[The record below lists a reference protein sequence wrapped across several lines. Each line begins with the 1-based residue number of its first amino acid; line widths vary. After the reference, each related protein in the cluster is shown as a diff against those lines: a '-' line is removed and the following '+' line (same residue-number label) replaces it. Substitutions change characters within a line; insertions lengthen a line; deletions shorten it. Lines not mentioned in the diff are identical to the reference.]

1 MPTIITGMMAN
12 TGYFYDNRNK
22 TIIEMK
28 RFWAIACL
36 LLIAS
41 IKMAAAVISG
51 TLVSSTDQSPLAGA
65 SVKLMRNNADSTFVT
80 AVSAGNNG
88 SFKLKSVARGK
99 YIVSFS
105 FLGYETLMQNIEV
118 KSSDIN
124 MGRIP
129 MAESSILL
137 AETTVVGVKTEIV
150 VKEDTIEYNADSYR
164 TQPNAVVEDLLK
176 RLPGVE
182 VDSEGKITAN
192 GKEITKI
199 LVDGEE
205 FFSDDPKVA
214 TKNLPV
220 NIVDKLQV
228 IDRKSDLA
236 RLTGVDDGEDETVIN
251 LTVKKGM
258 KNGWFG
264 NFTGGYGTDER
275 YTGNFM
281 VNYFRDKNQF
291 TILGS
296 ANNTNEMGFTDRG
309 ASRFTRFGGNRGIS
323 STQSIGLNFAVGT
336 EEKLRIGGDLFYS
349 HSDRDSRNS
358 SNRQYLFTDST
369 SYYDAAGTS
378 RDRGHNISG
387 NFRLKW
393 EIDSF
398 STLEFRPRFA
408 ISFSD
413 SESADSSATRAGD
426 ANRSLVNRSL
436 GSKYNDGTSYEFSGR
451 LIFNHKF
458 RSHPGRSYSASLNYQ
473 FSDVKENGNTYTDNT
488 YYLVDGEDENINQIY
503 DNHQWSNNVQGRLTW
518 TEPLGNIKNARFL
531 TFSYNGQ
538 YRFNNADKYVYD
550 LVAQAT
556 GTTAANSA
564 LLSMLGDPAF
574 KQAVIKEYGSLA
586 WTNPTMLTQIVEDEL
601 QPELNEEQSNRFR
614 NNYFNQ
620 SIQVGFKQVRDNYN
634 LDVGAMVNSSMSSS
648 EDLINPDRNIA
659 TRWVWNVAPYARI
672 RLKMNQ
678 SRSLSFDY
686 RARSS
691 QPSLTQLQPVADVS
705 NPLRIVVGNPDLKPT
720 FTQRVNLRYS
730 DFNQEKQRSIMA
742 MANFQFATN
751 SIISTT
757 DYDSQTG
764 GQVTTYENV
773 NGVWNANLMGM
784 ASLPFRNKS
793 WYFSSMA
800 ALRYSNTVGYNNSQ
814 YNRSGSF
821 SVNLAPDIR
830 FNTDAIQ
837 LELRPNYNVQITHNT
852 VQSQNDR
859 TIHSYGGMFN
869 GAYYTPFGLVFNTDI
884 SYSGTKGYSDGYDS
898 NQWLWNASISYQFL
912 KNKAATI
919 TAKVYDLLHQRQN
932 ISRTINASY
941 IEDSEYNAVTRYAM
955 FTFTYRF
962 TTFGNNSS
970 ADEPPI
976 NYDGRRPGGHR
987 RGAGGPPPGG
997 MRRGMR
1003 F

>member
-1 MPTIITGMMAN
+1 
-12 TGYFYDNRNK
+12 
-22 TIIEMK
+22 MK
-28 RFWAIACL
+28 RFWLMAVWLFAVSLC
-36 LLIAS
+36 AS
-41 IKMAAAVISG
+41 AADLRG
-51 TLVSSTDQSPLAGA
+51 TLVSGTDRSPLSGA
-65 SVKLMRNNADSTFVT
+65 SVRLMRNNADSTFVA
-80 AVSAGNNG
+80 AVSAGNDG
-88 SFKLKSVARGK
+88 SFRLGGVARGK
-99 YIVSFS
+99 YIVSFT
-105 FLGYETLMQNIEV
+105 FLGYETVTRNVE
-118 KSSDIN
+118 
-124 MGRIP
+124 
-129 MAESSILL
+129 MAGKNVNLGEIAMTESSILL
-137 AETTVVGVKTEIV
+137 QETTVVGVKTEIV

-220 NIVDKLQV
+220 NMVDKLQV

-264 NFTGGYGTDER
+264 NVTGGYGTDDR
-275 YTGNFM
+275 YSGNFM

-291 TILGS
+291 SILGS

-309 ASRFTRFGGNRGIS
+309 ASRFTRFGGRNGIS
-323 STQSIGLNFAVGT
+323 TTQSIGVNFAVGS
-336 EEKLRIGGDLFYS
+336 EDKLRVGGDVFYS

-358 SNRQYLFTDST
+358 SNRQYLFPDST
-369 SYYDAAGTS
+369 SYYDEAGSS

-398 STLEFRPRFA
+398 STLEFRPRF
-408 ISFSD
+408 SVNFSD

-426 ANRSLVNRSL
+426 AARSLVNRSL
-436 GSKYNDGTSYEFSGR
+436 SNKYNDGTSYEFSGR
-451 LIFNHKF
+451 LVFNHKF

-473 FSDVKENGNTYTDNT
+473 FSDTKEDGSTYTGYN
-488 YYLVDGEDENINQIY
+488 YYLLSEDSTVNQIY
-503 DNHQWSNNVQGRLTW
+503 NNHQWSNSVQGRLTW
-518 TEPLGNIKNARFL
+518 TEPLGDVKNARFL

-550 LVAQAT
+550 LVSAT
-556 GTTAANSA
+556 SATAATNSA
-564 LLSMLGDPAF
+564 LMSMLRDPSF
-574 KQAVIKEYGSLA
+574 KRYVVEEYGSLA
-586 WTNPTMLTQIVEDEL
+586 WTNPTMLRQIVEDEL

-620 SIQVGFKQVRDNYN
+620 SLQVGFKQVRENYN

-648 EDLINPDRNIA
+648 EDLINADRNIA

-672 RLKMNQ
+672 RFKMSK
-678 SRSLSFDY
+678 SRSLAFDY

-705 NPLRIVVGNPDLKPT
+705 NPLRIVVGNPDLNPT
-720 FTQRVNLRYS
+720 FTQRFNLRYS
-730 DFNQEKQRSIMA
+730 DFDQDRQRSIMA

-773 NGVWNANLMGM
+773 NGVWNGNLMGM
-784 ASLPFRNKS
+784 ISFPFRNKS
-793 WYFSSMA
+793 WYFSSMG
-800 ALRYSNTVGYNNSQ
+800 ALRYSNTVGYNNGL
-814 YNRSGSF
+814 YNRSGSL
-821 SVNLAPDIR
+821 SVNLSPGIR
-830 FNTDAIQ
+830 FNTDAVQ
-837 LELRPNYNVQITHNT
+837 LELRPNYNVQVTHNT

-859 TIHSYGGMFN
+859 TIHSYGAMFN
-869 GAYYTPFGLVFNTDI
+869 GAYYTPFGLVFNTDL
-884 SYSGTKGYSDGYDS
+884 SYSGTQGYSEGYDTD
-898 NQWLWNASISYQFL
+898 QWLWNASISYQFL
-912 KNKAATI
+912 KNKAATV
-919 TAKVYDLLHQRQN
+919 TAKVYDLLHQKQN

-941 IEDSEYNAVTRYAM
+941 IEDSEYNAVTRYVM
-955 FTFTYRF
+955 FSFTYRF
-962 TTFGNNSS
+962 TTFGNKGGG
-970 ADEPPI
+970 DEPPI
-976 NYDGRRPGGHR
+976 DYGGRGPGGRHR
-987 RGAGGPPPGG
+987 GGPMGPPPGR
-997 MRRGMR
+997 MR
-1003 F
+1003 

>member
-1 MPTIITGMMAN
+1 
-12 TGYFYDNRNK
+12 
-22 TIIEMK
+22 MK
-28 RFWAIACL
+28 RFWLMAVWLFAVSLC
-36 LLIAS
+36 AS
-41 IKMAAAVISG
+41 AADLRG
-51 TLVSSTDQSPLAGA
+51 TLVSGTDRSPLSGA
-65 SVKLMRNNADSTFVT
+65 SVRLMRNNADSTFVA
-80 AVSAGNNG
+80 AVSAGNDG
-88 SFKLKSVARGK
+88 SFRLGGVARGK
-99 YIVSFS
+99 YIVSFT
-105 FLGYETLMQNIEV
+105 FLGYETVTRNVE
-118 KSSDIN
+118 
-124 MGRIP
+124 
-129 MAESSILL
+129 MAGKNVNLGEIAMTESSILL
-137 AETTVVGVKTEIV
+137 QETTVVGVKTEIV

-220 NIVDKLQV
+220 NMVDKLQV

-264 NFTGGYGTDER
+264 NVTGGYGTDDR
-275 YTGNFM
+275 YSGNFM

-291 TILGS
+291 SILGS

-309 ASRFTRFGGNRGIS
+309 ASRFTRFGGRNGIS
-323 STQSIGLNFAVGT
+323 TTQSIGVNFAVGS
-336 EEKLRIGGDLFYS
+336 EDKLRVGGDVFYS

-358 SNRQYLFTDST
+358 SNRQYLFPDST
-369 SYYDAAGTS
+369 SYYDEAGSS

-398 STLEFRPRFA
+398 STLEFRPRF
-408 ISFSD
+408 SVNFSD

-426 ANRSLVNRSL
+426 AARSLVNRSL
-436 GSKYNDGTSYEFSGR
+436 SNKYNDGTSYEFSGR
-451 LIFNHKF
+451 LVFNHKF

-473 FSDVKENGNTYTDNT
+473 FSDTKEDGSTYTGYN
-488 YYLVDGEDENINQIY
+488 YYLLSEDSTVNQIY
-503 DNHQWSNNVQGRLTW
+503 NNHQWSNSVQGRLTW
-518 TEPLGNIKNARFL
+518 TEPLGDVKNARFL

-550 LVAQAT
+550 LVSAT
-556 GTTAANSA
+556 SATAATNST
-564 LLSMLGDPAF
+564 LMSMLRDPSF
-574 KQAVIKEYGSLA
+574 KRYVVEEYGSLA
-586 WTNPTMLTQIVEDEL
+586 WTNPTMLRQIVEDEL

-620 SIQVGFKQVRDNYN
+620 SLQVGFKQVRENYN

-648 EDLINPDRNIA
+648 EDLINADRNIA

-672 RLKMNQ
+672 RFKMSK
-678 SRSLSFDY
+678 SRSLAFDY

-705 NPLRIVVGNPDLKPT
+705 NPLRIVVGNPDLNPT
-720 FTQRVNLRYS
+720 FTQRFNLRYS
-730 DFNQEKQRSIMA
+730 DFDQDRQRSIMA

-773 NGVWNANLMGM
+773 NGVWNGNLMGM
-784 ASLPFRNKS
+784 ISFPFRNKS
-793 WYFSSMA
+793 WYFSSMG
-800 ALRYSNTVGYNNSQ
+800 ALRYSNTVGYNNGL
-814 YNRSGSF
+814 YNRSGSL
-821 SVNLAPDIR
+821 SVNLSPGIR
-830 FNTDAIQ
+830 FNTDAVQ
-837 LELRPNYNVQITHNT
+837 LELRPNYNVQVTHNT

-859 TIHSYGGMFN
+859 TIHSYGAMFN
-869 GAYYTPFGLVFNTDI
+869 GAYYTPFGLVFNTDL
-884 SYSGTKGYSDGYDS
+884 SYSGTQGYSEGYDTD
-898 NQWLWNASISYQFL
+898 QWLWNASISYQFL
-912 KNKAATI
+912 KNKAATV
-919 TAKVYDLLHQRQN
+919 TAKVYDLLHQKQN

-941 IEDSEYNAVTRYAM
+941 IEDSEYNAVTRYVM
-955 FTFTYRF
+955 FSFTYRF
-962 TTFGNNSS
+962 TTFGNKGGG
-970 ADEPPI
+970 DEPPI
-976 NYDGRRPGGHR
+976 DYGGRGPGGRHR
-987 RGAGGPPPGG
+987 GGPMGPPPGR
-997 MRRGMR
+997 MR
-1003 F
+1003 

>member
-1 MPTIITGMMAN
+1 
-12 TGYFYDNRNK
+12 
-22 TIIEMK
+22 MK
-28 RFWAIACL
+28 RFWLIAVW
-36 LLIAS
+36 LLITS
-41 IKMAAAVISG
+41 FGVSAADLSG
-51 TLVSSTDQSPLAGA
+51 MLVSGTDQSPLSGA
-65 SVKLMRNNADSTFVT
+65 SVRLMRNNADSTFVA
-80 AVSAGNNG
+80 AVSAGNDG
-88 SFKLKSVARGK
+88 SFRLGGVARGK
-99 YIVSFS
+99 YIVSFT
-105 FLGYETLMQNIEV
+105 FLGYETVTRNVEMAG
-118 KSSDIN
+118 KSVNLGKIA
-124 MGRIP
+124 MT
-129 MAESSILL
+129 ESSILL
-137 AETTVVGVKTEIV
+137 QETTVVGVKTEIV

-220 NIVDKLQV
+220 NMVDKLQV

-264 NFTGGYGTDER
+264 NVTGGYGTDDR
-275 YTGNFM
+275 YSGNFM

-291 TILGS
+291 SILGS

-309 ASRFTRFGGNRGIS
+309 ASRFTRFGGRNGIS
-323 STQSIGLNFAVGT
+323 TTQSIGVNFAVGS
-336 EEKLRIGGDLFYS
+336 EDKLRVGGDVFYS

-358 SNRQYLFTDST
+358 SNRQYLFPDST
-369 SYYDAAGTS
+369 SYYDEAGSS

-398 STLEFRPRFA
+398 STLEFRPRF
-408 ISFSD
+408 SVNFSD

-426 ANRSLVNRSL
+426 AARSLVNRSL
-436 GSKYNDGTSYEFSGR
+436 SNKYNDGTSYEFSGR
-451 LIFNHKF
+451 LVFNHKF

-473 FSDVKENGNTYTDNT
+473 FSDTKEDGSTYTGYN
-488 YYLVDGEDENINQIY
+488 YYLLSEDSTVNQIY
-503 DNHQWSNNVQGRLTW
+503 NNHQWSNSVQGRLTW
-518 TEPLGNIKNARFL
+518 TEPLGDVKNARFL

-550 LVAQAT
+550 LVSAT
-556 GTTAANSA
+556 SATAATNSA
-564 LLSMLGDPAF
+564 LMSMLRDPSF
-574 KQAVIKEYGSLA
+574 KRYVVEEYGSLA
-586 WTNPTMLTQIVEDEL
+586 WTNPTMLRQIVEDEL
-601 QPELNEEQSNRFR
+601 QPELNAEQSNRFR

-620 SIQVGFKQVRDNYN
+620 SLQVGFKQVRENYN

-672 RLKMNQ
+672 RFKMSK
-678 SRSLSFDY
+678 SRSLAFDY

-705 NPLRIVVGNPDLKPT
+705 NPLRIVVGNPDLNPT
-720 FTQRVNLRYS
+720 FTQRFNLRYS
-730 DFNQEKQRSIMA
+730 DFDQDRQRSIMA

-764 GQVTTYENV
+764 GQVTTYGNV
-773 NGVWNANLMGM
+773 NGVWNGNLMGM
-784 ASLPFRNKS
+784 ISFPFRNKS
-793 WYFSSMA
+793 WYFSSMG
-800 ALRYSNTVGYNNSQ
+800 ALRYSNTVGYNNGL
-814 YNRSGSF
+814 YNRSGSL
-821 SVNLAPDIR
+821 SVNLSPGIR
-830 FNTDAIQ
+830 FNTDAVQ
-837 LELRPNYNVQITHNT
+837 LELRPNYNVQVTHNT

-859 TIHSYGGMFN
+859 IIHSYGAMFN
-869 GAYYTPFGLVFNTDI
+869 GAYYTPFGLVFNTDL
-884 SYSGTKGYSDGYDS
+884 SYSGTQGYSEGYDTD
-898 NQWLWNASISYQFL
+898 QWLWNASISYQFL
-912 KNKAATI
+912 KNKAATV
-919 TAKVYDLLHQRQN
+919 TAKVYDLLHQKQN

-941 IEDSEYNAVTRYAM
+941 IEDSEYNAVTRYVM
-955 FTFTYRF
+955 FSFTYRF
-962 TTFGNNSS
+962 TTFGNKGGG
-970 ADEPPI
+970 DEPPI
-976 NYDGRRPGGHR
+976 DYGGRGPGGRHR
-987 RGAGGPPPGG
+987 GGPMGPPPGR
-997 MRRGMR
+997 MR
-1003 F
+1003 

>member
-1 MPTIITGMMAN
+1 
-12 TGYFYDNRNK
+12 
-22 TIIEMK
+22 MK
-28 RFWAIACL
+28 RFWLMAVWLFAVSLC
-36 LLIAS
+36 AS
-41 IKMAAAVISG
+41 AADLRG
-51 TLVSSTDQSPLAGA
+51 TLVSGTDRSPLSGA
-65 SVKLMRNNADSTFVT
+65 SVRLMRNNADSTFVA
-80 AVSAGNNG
+80 AVSAGNDG
-88 SFKLKSVARGK
+88 SFRMGGVARGK
-99 YIVSFS
+99 YIVSFT
-105 FLGYETLMQNIEV
+105 FLGYETVTRNVE
-118 KSSDIN
+118 
-124 MGRIP
+124 
-129 MAESSILL
+129 MAGKNVNLGEIAMTESSILL
-137 AETTVVGVKTEIV
+137 QETTVVGVKTEIV

-192 GKEITKI
+192 GKEIAKI

-220 NIVDKLQV
+220 NMVDKLQV

-264 NFTGGYGTDER
+264 NVTGGYGTDDR
-275 YTGNFM
+275 YSGNFM

-291 TILGS
+291 SILGS

-309 ASRFTRFGGNRGIS
+309 ASRFTRFGGRNGIS
-323 STQSIGLNFAVGT
+323 TTQSIGVNFAVGS
-336 EEKLRIGGDLFYS
+336 EDKLRVGGDVFYS

-358 SNRQYLFTDST
+358 SNRQYLFPDST
-369 SYYDAAGTS
+369 SYYDEAGSS

-398 STLEFRPRFA
+398 STLEFRPRF
-408 ISFSD
+408 SVNFSD

-426 ANRSLVNRSL
+426 AARSLVNRSL
-436 GSKYNDGTSYEFSGR
+436 SNKYNDGTSYEFSGR
-451 LIFNHKF
+451 LVFNHKF

-473 FSDVKENGNTYTDNT
+473 FSDTKEDGSTYTDNT
-488 YYLVDGEDENINQIY
+488 YYLVPDEDETIDQIY
-503 DNHQWSNNVQGRLTW
+503 DNHQWSNSVQGRLTW
-518 TEPLGNIKNARFL
+518 TEPLGDVKNARFL

-550 LVAQAT
+550 LVSAT
-556 GTTAANSA
+556 SATAATNST
-564 LLSMLGDPAF
+564 LMSMLRDPSF
-574 KQAVIKEYGSLA
+574 KRYVVEEYGSLA
-586 WTNPTMLTQIVEDEL
+586 WTNPTMLRQIVEDEL

-620 SIQVGFKQVRDNYN
+620 SLQVGFKQVRENYN

-648 EDLINPDRNIA
+648 EDLINADRNIA

-672 RLKMNQ
+672 RFKMSK
-678 SRSLSFDY
+678 SRSLAFDY

-705 NPLRIVVGNPDLKPT
+705 NPLRIVVGNPDLNPT
-720 FTQRVNLRYS
+720 FTQRFNLRYS
-730 DFNQEKQRSIMA
+730 DFDQDRQRSIMA

-751 SIISTT
+751 SIISTI

-773 NGVWNANLMGM
+773 NGVWNGNLMGM
-784 ASLPFRNKS
+784 ISFPFRNKS
-793 WYFSSMA
+793 WYFSSMG
-800 ALRYSNTVGYNNSQ
+800 ALRYSNTVGYNNGL
-814 YNRSGSF
+814 YNRSGSL
-821 SVNLAPDIR
+821 SVNLSPGIR
-830 FNTDAIQ
+830 FNTDAVQ
-837 LELRPNYNVQITHNT
+837 LELRPNYNVQVTHNT

-859 TIHSYGGMFN
+859 TIHSYGAMFN
-869 GAYYTPFGLVFNTDI
+869 GAYYTPFGLVFNTDL
-884 SYSGTKGYSDGYDS
+884 SYSGTQGYSEGYDTD
-898 NQWLWNASISYQFL
+898 QWLWNASVSYQFL
-912 KNKAATI
+912 KNKAATV
-919 TAKVYDLLHQRQN
+919 TAKVYDLLHQKQN

-941 IEDSEYNAVTRYAM
+941 IEDSEYNAVTRYVM
-955 FTFTYRF
+955 FSFTYRF
-962 TTFGNNSS
+962 TTFGNKGGG
-970 ADEPPI
+970 DEPPI
-976 NYDGRRPGGHR
+976 DYGGRGPGGRHR
-987 RGAGGPPPGG
+987 GGPMGPPPGR
-997 MRRGMR
+997 MR
-1003 F
+1003 

>member
-1 MPTIITGMMAN
+1 
-12 TGYFYDNRNK
+12 
-22 TIIEMK
+22 MK
-28 RFWAIACL
+28 RFWLMAVWLFAVSLC
-36 LLIAS
+36 AS
-41 IKMAAAVISG
+41 AADLRG
-51 TLVSSTDQSPLAGA
+51 TLVSGTDRSPLSGA
-65 SVKLMRNNADSTFVT
+65 SVRLMRNNADSTFVA
-80 AVSAGNNG
+80 AVSAGNDG
-88 SFKLKSVARGK
+88 SFRMGGVARGK
-99 YIVSFS
+99 YIVSFT
-105 FLGYETLMQNIEV
+105 FLGYETVTRNVE
-118 KSSDIN
+118 
-124 MGRIP
+124 
-129 MAESSILL
+129 MAGKNVNLGEIAMTESSILL
-137 AETTVVGVKTEIV
+137 QETTVVGVKTEIV

-220 NIVDKLQV
+220 NMVDKLQV

-264 NFTGGYGTDER
+264 NVTGGYGTDDR
-275 YTGNFM
+275 YSGNFM

-291 TILGS
+291 SILGS

-309 ASRFTRFGGNRGIS
+309 ASRFTRFGGRNGIS
-323 STQSIGLNFAVGT
+323 TTQSIGVNFAVGS
-336 EEKLRIGGDLFYS
+336 EDKLRVGGDVFYS

-358 SNRQYLFTDST
+358 SNRQYLFPDST
-369 SYYDAAGTS
+369 SYYDEAGSS

-398 STLEFRPRFA
+398 STLEFRPRF
-408 ISFSD
+408 SVNFSD

-426 ANRSLVNRSL
+426 AARSLVNRSL
-436 GSKYNDGTSYEFSGR
+436 SNKYNDGTSYEFSGR
-451 LIFNHKF
+451 LVFNHKF

-473 FSDVKENGNTYTDNT
+473 FSDTKEDGSTYTGYN
-488 YYLVDGEDENINQIY
+488 YYLLSEDSTVNQIY
-503 DNHQWSNNVQGRLTW
+503 NNHQWSNSVQGRLTW
-518 TEPLGNIKNARFL
+518 TEPLGDVKNARFL

-550 LVAQAT
+550 LVSAT
-556 GTTAANSA
+556 SATAATNSA
-564 LLSMLGDPAF
+564 LMSMLRDPSF
-574 KQAVIKEYGSLA
+574 KRYVVEEYGSLA
-586 WTNPTMLTQIVEDEL
+586 WTNPTMLRQIVEDEL

-620 SIQVGFKQVRDNYN
+620 SLQVGFKQVRENYN

-648 EDLINPDRNIA
+648 EDLINADRNIA

-672 RLKMNQ
+672 RFKMSK
-678 SRSLSFDY
+678 SRSLAFDY

-705 NPLRIVVGNPDLKPT
+705 NPLRIVVGNPDLNPT
-720 FTQRVNLRYS
+720 FTQRFNLRYS
-730 DFNQEKQRSIMA
+730 DFDQDRQRSIMA

-751 SIISTT
+751 SIISTI

-773 NGVWNANLMGM
+773 NGVWNGNLMGM
-784 ASLPFRNKS
+784 ISFPFRNKS
-793 WYFSSMA
+793 WYFSSMG
-800 ALRYSNTVGYNNSQ
+800 ALRYSNTVGYNNGL
-814 YNRSGSF
+814 YNRSGSL
-821 SVNLAPDIR
+821 SVNLSPGIR
-830 FNTDAIQ
+830 FNTDAVQ
-837 LELRPNYNVQITHNT
+837 LELRPNYNVQVTHNT

-859 TIHSYGGMFN
+859 TIHSYGAMFN
-869 GAYYTPFGLVFNTDI
+869 GAYYTPFGLVFNTDL
-884 SYSGTKGYSDGYDS
+884 SYSGTQGYSEGYDTD
-898 NQWLWNASISYQFL
+898 QWLWNASVSYQFL
-912 KNKAATI
+912 KNKAATV
-919 TAKVYDLLHQRQN
+919 TAKVYDLLHQKQN

-941 IEDSEYNAVTRYAM
+941 IEDSEYNAVTRYVM
-955 FTFTYRF
+955 FSFTYRF
-962 TTFGNNSS
+962 TTFGNKGGG
-970 ADEPPI
+970 DEPPI
-976 NYDGRRPGGHR
+976 DYGGRGPGGRHR
-987 RGAGGPPPGG
+987 GGPMGPPPGR
-997 MRRGMR
+997 MR
-1003 F
+1003 

>member
-1 MPTIITGMMAN
+1 
-12 TGYFYDNRNK
+12 
-22 TIIEMK
+22 MK
-28 RFWAIACL
+28 RFWLIAVW
-36 LLIAS
+36 LLITS
-41 IKMAAAVISG
+41 FGVSAADLSG
-51 TLVSSTDQSPLAGA
+51 MLVSGADQSPLSGA
-65 SVKLMRNNADSTFVT
+65 SVRLMRNNADSTFVA
-80 AVSAGNNG
+80 AVSAGNDG
-88 SFKLKSVARGK
+88 SFRLGGVARGK
-99 YIVSFS
+99 YIVSFT
-105 FLGYETLMQNIEV
+105 FLGYETVTRNVEMAG
-118 KSSDIN
+118 KSVNLGKIA
-124 MGRIP
+124 MT
-129 MAESSILL
+129 ESSILL
-137 AETTVVGVKTEIV
+137 QETTVVGVKTEIV

-220 NIVDKLQV
+220 NMVDKLQV

-264 NFTGGYGTDER
+264 NVTGGYGTDDR
-275 YTGNFM
+275 YSGNFM

-291 TILGS
+291 SILGS

-309 ASRFTRFGGNRGIS
+309 ASRFTRFGGRNGIS
-323 STQSIGLNFAVGT
+323 TTQSIGVNFAVGS
-336 EEKLRIGGDLFYS
+336 EDKLRVGGDVFYS

-358 SNRQYLFTDST
+358 SNRQYLFPDST
-369 SYYDAAGTS
+369 SYYDEAGSS
-378 RDRGHNISG
+378 RDCGHNISG

-398 STLEFRPRFA
+398 STLEFRPRF
-408 ISFSD
+408 SVNFSD

-426 ANRSLVNRSL
+426 AARSLVNRSL
-436 GSKYNDGTSYEFSGR
+436 SNKYNDGTSYEFSGR
-451 LIFNHKF
+451 LVFNHKF

-473 FSDVKENGNTYTDNT
+473 FSDTKEDGSTYTDNT
-488 YYLVDGEDENINQIY
+488 YYLVPDEDETIDQIY
-503 DNHQWSNNVQGRLTW
+503 DNHQWSNSVQGRLTW
-518 TEPLGNIKNARFL
+518 TEPLGDVKNARFL

-550 LVAQAT
+550 LVSAT
-556 GTTAANSA
+556 SATAATNSA
-564 LLSMLGDPAF
+564 LMSMLRDPSF
-574 KQAVIKEYGSLA
+574 KRYVVEEYGSLA
-586 WTNPTMLTQIVEDEL
+586 WTNPTMLRQIVEDEL
-601 QPELNEEQSNRFR
+601 QPELNAEQSNRFR

-620 SIQVGFKQVRDNYN
+620 SLQVGFKQVRENYN

-648 EDLINPDRNIA
+648 EDLINADRNIA

-672 RLKMNQ
+672 RFKMSK
-678 SRSLSFDY
+678 SRSLAFDY

-705 NPLRIVVGNPDLKPT
+705 NPLRIVVGNPDLNPT
-720 FTQRVNLRYS
+720 FTQRFNLRYS
-730 DFNQEKQRSIMA
+730 DFDQERQRSIMA

-773 NGVWNANLMGM
+773 NGVWNGNLMGM
-784 ASLPFRNKS
+784 ISFPFRNKS
-793 WYFSSMA
+793 WYFSSMG
-800 ALRYSNTVGYNNSQ
+800 ALRYSNTVGYNNGL
-814 YNRSGSF
+814 YNRSGSL
-821 SVNLAPDIR
+821 SVNLSPGIR
-830 FNTDAIQ
+830 FNTDAVQ
-837 LELRPNYNVQITHNT
+837 LELRPNYNVQVTHNT

-859 TIHSYGGMFN
+859 TIHSYGAMFN
-869 GAYYTPFGLVFNTDI
+869 GAYYTPFGLVFNTDL
-884 SYSGTKGYSDGYDS
+884 SYSGTQGYSEGYDTD
-898 NQWLWNASISYQFL
+898 QWLWNASVSYQFL
-912 KNKAATI
+912 KNKAATV
-919 TAKVYDLLHQRQN
+919 TAKVYDLLHQKQN

-941 IEDSEYNAVTRYAM
+941 IEDSEYNSVTRYVM
-955 FTFTYRF
+955 FSFTYRF
-962 TTFGNNSS
+962 TTFGNKGGG
-970 ADEPPI
+970 DEPPI
-976 NYDGRRPGGHR
+976 DYGGRGPGGRHR
-987 RGAGGPPPGG
+987 GGPMGPPPGR
-997 MRRGMR
+997 MR
-1003 F
+1003 

>member
-1 MPTIITGMMAN
+1 
-12 TGYFYDNRNK
+12 
-22 TIIEMK
+22 MK
-28 RFWAIACL
+28 RFWLMAVWLFAVSLC
-36 LLIAS
+36 AS
-41 IKMAAAVISG
+41 AADLRG
-51 TLVSSTDQSPLAGA
+51 TLVSGTDRSPLSGA
-65 SVKLMRNNADSTFVT
+65 SVRLMRNNADSTFVA
-80 AVSAGNNG
+80 AVSAGNDG
-88 SFKLKSVARGK
+88 SFRMGGVARGK
-99 YIVSFS
+99 YIVSFT
-105 FLGYETLMQNIEV
+105 FLGYETVTRNVE
-118 KSSDIN
+118 
-124 MGRIP
+124 
-129 MAESSILL
+129 MAGKNVNLGEIAMTESSILL
-137 AETTVVGVKTEIV
+137 QETTVVGVKTEIV

-220 NIVDKLQV
+220 NMVDKLQV

-236 RLTGVDDGEDETVIN
+236 RLTGADDGEDETVIN

-264 NFTGGYGTDER
+264 NVTGGYGTDDR
-275 YTGNFM
+275 YSGNFM

-291 TILGS
+291 SILGS

-309 ASRFTRFGGNRGIS
+309 ASRFTRFGGRNGIS
-323 STQSIGLNFAVGT
+323 TTQSIGVNFAVGS
-336 EEKLRIGGDLFYS
+336 EDKLRVGGDVFYS

-358 SNRQYLFTDST
+358 SNRQYLFPDST
-369 SYYDAAGTS
+369 SYYDEAGSS

-398 STLEFRPRFA
+398 STLEFRPRF
-408 ISFSD
+408 SVNFSD

-426 ANRSLVNRSL
+426 AARSLVNRSL
-436 GSKYNDGTSYEFSGR
+436 SNKYNDGTSYEFSGR
-451 LIFNHKF
+451 LVFNHKF

-473 FSDVKENGNTYTDNT
+473 FSDTKEDGSTYTGYN
-488 YYLVDGEDENINQIY
+488 YYLLSEDSTVNQIY
-503 DNHQWSNNVQGRLTW
+503 NNHQWSNSVQGRLTW
-518 TEPLGNIKNARFL
+518 TEPLGDVKNARFL

-550 LVAQAT
+550 LVSAT
-556 GTTAANSA
+556 SATAATNSA
-564 LLSMLGDPAF
+564 LMSMLRDPSF
-574 KQAVIKEYGSLA
+574 KRYVVEEYGSLA
-586 WTNPTMLTQIVEDEL
+586 WTNPTMLRQIVEDEL

-620 SIQVGFKQVRDNYN
+620 SLQVGFKQVRENYN

-648 EDLINPDRNIA
+648 EDLINADRNIA

-672 RLKMNQ
+672 RFKMSK
-678 SRSLSFDY
+678 SRSLAFDY

-705 NPLRIVVGNPDLKPT
+705 NPLRIVVGNPDLNPT
-720 FTQRVNLRYS
+720 FTQRFNLRYS
-730 DFNQEKQRSIMA
+730 DFDQDRQRSIMA

-751 SIISTT
+751 SIISTI

-773 NGVWNANLMGM
+773 NGVWNGNLMGM
-784 ASLPFRNKS
+784 ISFPFRNKS
-793 WYFSSMA
+793 WYFSSMG
-800 ALRYSNTVGYNNSQ
+800 ALRYSNTVGYNNGL
-814 YNRSGSF
+814 YNRSGSL
-821 SVNLAPDIR
+821 SVNLSPGIR
-830 FNTDAIQ
+830 FNTDAVQ
-837 LELRPNYNVQITHNT
+837 LELRPNYNVQVTPNPL
-852 VQSQNDR
+852 QSPPDR
-859 TIHSYGGMFN
+859 TIHSYGAMFN
-869 GAYYTPFGLVFNTDI
+869 GAYYTPFGLVFNTDL
-884 SYSGTKGYSDGYDS
+884 SYSGTQGYSEGYDTD
-898 NQWLWNASISYQFL
+898 QWLWNASISYQFL
-912 KNKAATI
+912 KNKAATV
-919 TAKVYDLLHQRQN
+919 TAKVYDLLHQKQN

-941 IEDSEYNAVTRYAM
+941 IEDSEYNAVTRYVM
-955 FTFTYRF
+955 FSFTYRF
-962 TTFGNNSS
+962 TTFGNKGGG
-970 ADEPPI
+970 DEPPI
-976 NYDGRRPGGHR
+976 DYGGRGPGGRHR
-987 RGAGGPPPGG
+987 GGPMGPPPGR
-997 MRRGMR
+997 MR
-1003 F
+1003 

>member
-1 MPTIITGMMAN
+1 
-12 TGYFYDNRNK
+12 
-22 TIIEMK
+22 MK
-28 RFWAIACL
+28 RFWLMAVWLFAVSLC
-36 LLIAS
+36 AS
-41 IKMAAAVISG
+41 AADLRG
-51 TLVSSTDQSPLAGA
+51 TLVSGTDRSPLSGA
-65 SVKLMRNNADSTFVT
+65 SVRLMRNNADSTFVA
-80 AVSAGNNG
+80 AVSAGNDG
-88 SFKLKSVARGK
+88 SFRMGGVARGK
-99 YIVSFS
+99 YIVSFT
-105 FLGYETLMQNIEV
+105 FLGYETVTRNVE
-118 KSSDIN
+118 
-124 MGRIP
+124 
-129 MAESSILL
+129 MAGKNVNLGEIAMTESSILL
-137 AETTVVGVKTEIV
+137 QETTVVGVKTEIV

-220 NIVDKLQV
+220 NMVDKLQV

-264 NFTGGYGTDER
+264 NVTGGYGTDDR
-275 YTGNFM
+275 YSGNFM

-291 TILGS
+291 SILGS

-309 ASRFTRFGGNRGIS
+309 ASRFTRFGGRNGIS
-323 STQSIGLNFAVGT
+323 TTQSIGVNFAVGS
-336 EEKLRIGGDLFYS
+336 EDKLRVGGDVFYS

-358 SNRQYLFTDST
+358 SNRQYLFPDST
-369 SYYDAAGTS
+369 SYYDEAGSS

-398 STLEFRPRFA
+398 STLEFRPRF
-408 ISFSD
+408 SVNFSD

-426 ANRSLVNRSL
+426 AARSLVNRSL
-436 GSKYNDGTSYEFSGR
+436 SNKYNDGTSYEFSGR
-451 LIFNHKF
+451 LVFNHKF

-473 FSDVKENGNTYTDNT
+473 FSDTKEDGSTYTDNT
-488 YYLVDGEDENINQIY
+488 YYLVPDEDETIDQIY
-503 DNHQWSNNVQGRLTW
+503 DNHQWSNSVQGRLTW
-518 TEPLGNIKNARFL
+518 TEPLGDVKNARFL

-550 LVAQAT
+550 LVSAT
-556 GTTAANSA
+556 SATAATNSA
-564 LLSMLGDPAF
+564 LMSMLRDPSF
-574 KQAVIKEYGSLA
+574 KRYVVEEYGSLA
-586 WTNPTMLTQIVEDEL
+586 WTNPTMLRQIVEDEL

-620 SIQVGFKQVRDNYN
+620 SLQVGFKQVRENYN

-648 EDLINPDRNIA
+648 EDLINADRNIA

-672 RLKMNQ
+672 RFKMSK
-678 SRSLSFDY
+678 SRSLAFDY

-705 NPLRIVVGNPDLKPT
+705 NPLRIVVGNPDLNPT
-720 FTQRVNLRYS
+720 FTQRFNLRYS
-730 DFNQEKQRSIMA
+730 DFDQDRQRSIMA

-751 SIISTT
+751 SIISTI

-773 NGVWNANLMGM
+773 NGVWNGNLMGM
-784 ASLPFRNKS
+784 ISFPFRNKS
-793 WYFSSMA
+793 WYFSSMG
-800 ALRYSNTVGYNNSQ
+800 ALRYSNTVGYNNGL
-814 YNRSGSF
+814 YNRSGSL
-821 SVNLAPDIR
+821 SVNLSPGIR
-830 FNTDAIQ
+830 FNTDAVQ
-837 LELRPNYNVQITHNT
+837 LELRPNYNVQVTHNT

-859 TIHSYGGMFN
+859 TIHSYGAMFN
-869 GAYYTPFGLVFNTDI
+869 GAYYTPFGLVFNTDL
-884 SYSGTKGYSDGYDS
+884 SYSGTQGYSEGYDTD
-898 NQWLWNASISYQFL
+898 QWLWNASISYQFL
-912 KNKAATI
+912 KNKAATV
-919 TAKVYDLLHQRQN
+919 TAKVYDLLHQKQN

-941 IEDSEYNAVTRYAM
+941 IEDSEYNAVTRYVM
-955 FTFTYRF
+955 FSFTYRF
-962 TTFGNNSS
+962 TTFGNKGGG
-970 ADEPPI
+970 DEPPI
-976 NYDGRRPGGHR
+976 DYGGRGPGGRHR
-987 RGAGGPPPGG
+987 GGPMGPPPGR
-997 MRRGMR
+997 MR
-1003 F
+1003 

>member
-1 MPTIITGMMAN
+1 
-12 TGYFYDNRNK
+12 
-22 TIIEMK
+22 MK
-28 RFWAIACL
+28 RFWLMAVWLFAVSLC
-36 LLIAS
+36 AS
-41 IKMAAAVISG
+41 AADLRG
-51 TLVSSTDQSPLAGA
+51 TLVSGTDRSPLSGA
-65 SVKLMRNNADSTFVT
+65 SVRLMRNNADSTFVA
-80 AVSAGNNG
+80 AVSAGNDG
-88 SFKLKSVARGK
+88 SFRMGGVARGK
-99 YIVSFS
+99 YIVSFT
-105 FLGYETLMQNIEV
+105 FLGYETVTRNVE
-118 KSSDIN
+118 
-124 MGRIP
+124 
-129 MAESSILL
+129 MAGKNVNLGEIAMTESSILL
-137 AETTVVGVKTEIV
+137 QETTVVGVKTEIV

-220 NIVDKLQV
+220 NMVDKLQV

-264 NFTGGYGTDER
+264 NVTGGYGTDDR
-275 YTGNFM
+275 YSGNFM

-291 TILGS
+291 SILGS

-309 ASRFTRFGGNRGIS
+309 ASRFTRFGGRNGIS
-323 STQSIGLNFAVGT
+323 TTQSIGVNFAVGS
-336 EEKLRIGGDLFYS
+336 EDKLRVGGDVFYS

-358 SNRQYLFTDST
+358 SNRQYLFPDST
-369 SYYDAAGTS
+369 SYYDEAGSS

-398 STLEFRPRFA
+398 STLEFRPRF
-408 ISFSD
+408 SVNFSD

-426 ANRSLVNRSL
+426 AARSLVNRSL
-436 GSKYNDGTSYEFSGR
+436 SNKYNDGTSYEFSGR
-451 LIFNHKF
+451 LVFNHKF

-473 FSDVKENGNTYTDNT
+473 FSDTKEDGSTYTGYN
-488 YYLVDGEDENINQIY
+488 YYLLSEDSTVNQIY
-503 DNHQWSNNVQGRLTW
+503 NNHQWSNSVQGRLTW
-518 TEPLGNIKNARFL
+518 TEPLGDVKNARFL

-550 LVAQAT
+550 LVSAT
-556 GTTAANSA
+556 SATAATNST
-564 LLSMLGDPAF
+564 LMSMLRDPSF
-574 KQAVIKEYGSLA
+574 KRYVVEEYGSLA
-586 WTNPTMLTQIVEDEL
+586 WTNPTMLRQIVEDEL

-620 SIQVGFKQVRDNYN
+620 SLQVGFKQVRENYN

-648 EDLINPDRNIA
+648 EDLINADRNIA

-672 RLKMNQ
+672 RFKMSK
-678 SRSLSFDY
+678 SRSLAFDY

-705 NPLRIVVGNPDLKPT
+705 NPLRIVVGNPDLNPT
-720 FTQRVNLRYS
+720 FTQRFNLRYS
-730 DFNQEKQRSIMA
+730 DFDQDRQRSIMA

-773 NGVWNANLMGM
+773 NGVWNGNLMGM
-784 ASLPFRNKS
+784 ISFPFRNKS
-793 WYFSSMA
+793 WYFSSMG
-800 ALRYSNTVGYNNSQ
+800 ALRYSNTVGYNNGL
-814 YNRSGSF
+814 YNRSGSI
-821 SVNLAPDIR
+821 SVNLSPGIR
-830 FNTDAIQ
+830 FNTDAVQ
-837 LELRPNYNVQITHNT
+837 LELRPNYNVQVTHNT

-859 TIHSYGGMFN
+859 TIHSYGAMFN
-869 GAYYTPFGLVFNTDI
+869 GAYYTPFGLVFNTDL
-884 SYSGTKGYSDGYDS
+884 SYSGTQGYSEGYDTD
-898 NQWLWNASISYQFL
+898 QWLWNASISYQFL
-912 KNKAATI
+912 KNKAATV
-919 TAKVYDLLHQRQN
+919 TAKVYDLLHQKQN

-941 IEDSEYNAVTRYAM
+941 IEDSEYNAVTRYVM
-955 FTFTYRF
+955 FSFTYRF
-962 TTFGNNSS
+962 TTFGNKGGG
-970 ADEPPI
+970 DEPPI
-976 NYDGRRPGGHR
+976 DYGGRGPGGRHR
-987 RGAGGPPPGG
+987 GGPMGPPPGR
-997 MRRGMR
+997 MR
-1003 F
+1003 

>member
-1 MPTIITGMMAN
+1 
-12 TGYFYDNRNK
+12 
-22 TIIEMK
+22 MK
-28 RFWAIACL
+28 RFWVIAVML
-36 LLIAS
+36 FAAS
-41 IKMAAAVISG
+41 VGMSAADVSG
-51 TLVSSTDQSPLAGA
+51 TLVSGTDQSPLSGA
-65 SVKLMRNNADSTFVT
+65 SVRLMRDNADSTFVAAT
-80 AVSAGNNG
+80 SAGRDG
-88 SFKLKSVARGK
+88 SFRLGGVARGK
-99 YIVSFS
+99 YLVSFS
-105 FLGYETLMQNIEV
+105 FLGYETLTRRVTMADKNI
-118 KSSDIN
+118 D
-124 MGRIP
+124 MGRVT
-129 MAESSILL
+129 MTESSILL
-137 AETTVVGVKTEIV
+137 QETTVVGVKTEIV

-264 NFTGGYGTDER
+264 NATAGYGTDDR
-275 YTGNFM
+275 YSGNFM
-281 VNYFRDKNQF
+281 VNYFKDKNQF
-291 TILGS
+291 SILGS

-309 ASRFTRFGGNRGIS
+309 ASRFTRFGGRNGIS
-323 STQSIGLNFAVGT
+323 TTQSIGVNFAVGT
-336 EEKLRIGGDLFYS
+336 EEKLRVGGDVFYS

-358 SNRQYLFTDST
+358 SNRQYLFPDST
-369 SYYDAAGTS
+369 SYYDEAGSS

-398 STLEFRPRFA
+398 STFEFRPRFSV
-408 ISFSD
+408 SFSD

-426 ANRSLVNRSL
+426 AARSLVNRSL
-436 GSKYNDGTSYEFSGR
+436 SNKLNDGTSYEMSGR
-451 LIFNHKF
+451 IVFNHKF

-473 FSDVKENGNTYTDNT
+473 FSDTKEDGSTYTDNT
-488 YYLVDGEDENINQIY
+488 YFLVPDENETIDQIY
-503 DNHQWSNNVQGRLTW
+503 DNHQWSNSIQGRLTW
-518 TEPLGNIKNARFL
+518 TEPLGNVKNARFL

-550 LVAQAT
+550 LVEAT
-556 GTTAANSA
+556 SATTTANSA
-564 LLSMLGDPAF
+564 LMSMLRDPAF
-574 KQAVIKEYGSLA
+574 KQRVVEEYGSLA
-586 WTNPTMLTQIVEDEL
+586 WTNPTMLRQIVEDEL

-620 SIQVGFKQVRDNYN
+620 SLQVGFKQVRDNYN
-634 LDVGAMVNSSMSSS
+634 LDVGAMVNASMSSS

-672 RLKMNQ
+672 RFKMSQ

-686 RARSS
+686 RARTT

-705 NPLRIVVGNPDLKPT
+705 NPLRIVVGNPDLAPT

-730 DFNQEKQRSIMA
+730 DFDQDRQRSIMA
-742 MANFQFATN
+742 MANVQFANN

-773 NGVWNANLMGM
+773 NGVWSGNLMGM
-784 ASLPFRNKS
+784 ISMPFRNKS
-793 WYFSSMA
+793 WYFSSMGA
-800 ALRYSNTVGYNNSQ
+800 VRYSNTVGYNNGL
-814 YNRSGSF
+814 YNRSGSL
-821 SVNLAPDIR
+821 SVNLSPGIR
-830 FNTDAIQ
+830 FNTDAVQ

-869 GAYYTPFGLVFNTDI
+869 GAYYTPFGLVLNTDLT
-884 SYSGTKGYSDGYDS
+884 YSGTQGYSQGYDS
-898 NQWLWNASISYQFL
+898 DQWLWNVSLSYQFL

-919 TAKVYDLLHQRQN
+919 TAKVYDLLHQKQN

-941 IEDSEYNAVTRYAM
+941 IEDSEYNSVTRYVM
-955 FTFTYRF
+955 LSFTYRF
-962 TTFGNNSS
+962 TTFGSGGSGN
-970 ADEPPI
+970 EQPPI
-976 NYDGRRPGGHR
+976 DYGGRGPGGRRHGPM
-987 RGAGGPPPGG
+987 GPPPGR
-997 MRRGMR
+997 MR
-1003 F
+1003 

>member
-1 MPTIITGMMAN
+1 
-12 TGYFYDNRNK
+12 
-22 TIIEMK
+22 MK
-28 RFWAIACL
+28 RFWVIAVML
-36 LLIAS
+36 FAAS
-41 IKMAAAVISG
+41 VGMSAADVSG
-51 TLVSSTDQSPLAGA
+51 TLVSGTDQSPLSGA
-65 SVKLMRNNADSTFVT
+65 SVRLMRDNADSTFVAAT
-80 AVSAGNNG
+80 SAGRDG
-88 SFKLKSVARGK
+88 SFRLGGVARGK
-99 YIVSFS
+99 YLVSFS
-105 FLGYETLMQNIEV
+105 FLGYETLTRRVTMADKNI
-118 KSSDIN
+118 D
-124 MGRIP
+124 MGRVT
-129 MAESSILL
+129 MTESSILL
-137 AETTVVGVKTEIV
+137 QETTVVGVKTEIV

-264 NFTGGYGTDER
+264 NATAGYGTDDR
-275 YTGNFM
+275 YSGNFM
-281 VNYFRDKNQF
+281 VNYFKDKNQF
-291 TILGS
+291 SILGS

-309 ASRFTRFGGNRGIS
+309 ASRFTRFGGRNGIS
-323 STQSIGLNFAVGT
+323 TTQSIGVNFAVGT
-336 EEKLRIGGDLFYS
+336 EEKLRVGGDVFYS

-358 SNRQYLFTDST
+358 SNRQYLFPDST
-369 SYYDAAGTS
+369 SYYDEAGSS

-398 STLEFRPRFA
+398 STFEFRPRFSV
-408 ISFSD
+408 SFSD

-426 ANRSLVNRSL
+426 AARSLVNRSL
-436 GSKYNDGTSYEFSGR
+436 SNKLNDGTSYEMSGR
-451 LIFNHKF
+451 IVFNHKF

-473 FSDVKENGNTYTDNT
+473 FSDTKEDGSTYTDNT
-488 YYLVDGEDENINQIY
+488 YFLVPDENETINQIY
-503 DNHQWSNNVQGRLTW
+503 DNHQWSNSIQGRLTW
-518 TEPLGNIKNARFL
+518 TEPLGNVKNARFL

-550 LVAQAT
+550 LVEAT
-556 GTTAANSA
+556 SAATTANSA
-564 LLSMLGDPAF
+564 LMSMLRDPAF
-574 KQAVIKEYGSLA
+574 KQRVVEEYGSLA
-586 WTNPTMLTQIVEDEL
+586 WTNPTMLRQIVEDEL

-620 SIQVGFKQVRDNYN
+620 SLQVGFKQVRDNYN
-634 LDVGAMVNSSMSSS
+634 LDVGAMVNASMSSS

-672 RLKMNQ
+672 RFKMSQ

-686 RARSS
+686 RARTT

-705 NPLRIVVGNPDLKPT
+705 NPLRIVVGNPDLAPT

-730 DFNQEKQRSIMA
+730 DFDQDRQRSIMA
-742 MANFQFATN
+742 MANVQFANN

-773 NGVWNANLMGM
+773 NGVWSGNLMGM
-784 ASLPFRNKS
+784 ISMPFRNKS
-793 WYFSSMA
+793 WYFSSMGA
-800 ALRYSNTVGYNNSQ
+800 VRYSNTVGYNNGL
-814 YNRSGSF
+814 YNRSGSL
-821 SVNLAPDIR
+821 SVNLSPGIR
-830 FNTDAIQ
+830 FNTDAVQ

-869 GAYYTPFGLVFNTDI
+869 GAYYIPFGLVLNTDLT
-884 SYSGTKGYSDGYDS
+884 YSGTQGYSQGYDS
-898 NQWLWNASISYQFL
+898 DQWLWNVSLSYQFL

-919 TAKVYDLLHQRQN
+919 TAKVYDLLHQKQN

-941 IEDSEYNAVTRYAM
+941 IEDSEYNSVTRYVM
-955 FTFTYRF
+955 LSFTYRF
-962 TTFGNNSS
+962 TTFGSGGSGN
-970 ADEPPI
+970 EQPPI
-976 NYDGRRPGGHR
+976 DYGGRGPGGRRHGPM
-987 RGAGGPPPGG
+987 GPPPGR
-997 MRRGMR
+997 MR
-1003 F
+1003 

>member
-1 MPTIITGMMAN
+1 
-12 TGYFYDNRNK
+12 
-22 TIIEMK
+22 MK
-28 RFWAIACL
+28 RFWVIAVML
-36 LLIAS
+36 FAAS
-41 IKMAAAVISG
+41 VGISAADVRG
-51 TLVSSTDQSPLAGA
+51 TLVSSTDQSPLSGA
-65 SVKLMRNNADSTFVT
+65 SVRLMRDNADSTFVAAT
-80 AVSAGNNG
+80 SAGRDG
-88 SFKLKSVARGK
+88 SFRLGGVARGK
-99 YIVSFS
+99 YLVSFS
-105 FLGYETLMQNIEV
+105 FLGYETLTRRVTMADKN
-118 KSSDIN
+118 IN
-124 MGRIP
+124 MGRVT

-137 AETTVVGVKTEIV
+137 QETTVVGVKTEIV

-264 NFTGGYGTDER
+264 NATAGYGTDDR
-275 YTGNFM
+275 YSGNFM
-281 VNYFRDKNQF
+281 VNYFKDKNQF
-291 TILGS
+291 SILGS

-309 ASRFTRFGGNRGIS
+309 ASRFTRFGGRNGIS
-323 STQSIGLNFAVGT
+323 TTQSIGVNFAVGT
-336 EEKLRIGGDLFYS
+336 EEKLRVGGDVFYS

-358 SNRQYLFTDST
+358 SNRQYLFPDST
-369 SYYDAAGTS
+369 SYYDEAGSS

-398 STLEFRPRFA
+398 STFEFRPRFSV
-408 ISFSD
+408 SFSD

-426 ANRSLVNRSL
+426 AARSLVNRSL
-436 GSKYNDGTSYEFSGR
+436 SNKLNDGTSYEMSGR
-451 LIFNHKF
+451 IVFNHKF

-473 FSDVKENGNTYTDNT
+473 FSDTKEDGSTYTDNT
-488 YYLVDGEDENINQIY
+488 YFLVPDENETINQIY
-503 DNHQWSNNVQGRLTW
+503 DNHQWSNSIQGRLTW
-518 TEPLGNIKNARFL
+518 TEPLGNVKNARFL

-550 LVAQAT
+550 LVEAT
-556 GTTAANSA
+556 SAATTANSA
-564 LLSMLGDPAF
+564 LMSMLRDPAF
-574 KQAVIKEYGSLA
+574 KRRVVEEYGSLA
-586 WTNPTMLTQIVEDEL
+586 WTNPTMLRQIVEDEL

-620 SIQVGFKQVRDNYN
+620 SLQVGFKQVRDNYN
-634 LDVGAMVNSSMSSS
+634 LDVGAMVNASMSSS

-672 RLKMNQ
+672 RFKMNK

-686 RARSS
+686 RARTT

-705 NPLRIVVGNPDLKPT
+705 NPLRIVVGNPDLAPT

-730 DFNQEKQRSIMA
+730 DFDQDRQRSIMA
-742 MANFQFATN
+742 MANVQFANN

-773 NGVWNANLMGM
+773 NGVWSGNLMGM
-784 ASLPFRNKS
+784 ISMPFRNKS
-793 WYFSSMA
+793 WYFSSMGA
-800 ALRYSNTVGYNNSQ
+800 VRYSNTVGYNNGL
-814 YNRSGSF
+814 YNRSGSL
-821 SVNLAPDIR
+821 SVNLSPGIR
-830 FNTDAIQ
+830 FNTDAVQ

-869 GAYYTPFGLVFNTDI
+869 GAYYTPFGLVLNTDLT
-884 SYSGTKGYSDGYDS
+884 YSGTQGYSQGYDS
-898 NQWLWNASISYQFL
+898 DQWLWNVSLSYQFL

-919 TAKVYDLLHQRQN
+919 TAKVYDLLHQKQN

-941 IEDSEYNAVTRYAM
+941 IEDSEYNSVTRYVM
-955 FTFTYRF
+955 LSFTYRF
-962 TTFGNNSS
+962 TTFGSGGSGN
-970 ADEPPI
+970 EQPPI
-976 NYDGRRPGGHR
+976 DYGGRGPGGRRHGPM
-987 RGAGGPPPGG
+987 GPPPGR
-997 MRRGMR
+997 MR
-1003 F
+1003 

>member
-1 MPTIITGMMAN
+1 
-12 TGYFYDNRNK
+12 
-22 TIIEMK
+22 MK
-28 RFWAIACL
+28 RFWLMAVWLFAVSLC
-36 LLIAS
+36 AS
-41 IKMAAAVISG
+41 AADLRG
-51 TLVSSTDQSPLAGA
+51 TLVSGTDRSPLSGA
-65 SVKLMRNNADSTFVT
+65 SVRLMRNNADSTFVA
-80 AVSAGNNG
+80 AVSAGNDG
-88 SFKLKSVARGK
+88 SFRMGGVARGK
-99 YIVSFS
+99 YIVSFT
-105 FLGYETLMQNIEV
+105 FLGYETVTRNVE
-118 KSSDIN
+118 
-124 MGRIP
+124 
-129 MAESSILL
+129 MAGKNVNLGEIAMTESSILL
-137 AETTVVGVKTEIV
+137 QETTVVGVKTEIV

-182 VDSEGKITAN
+182 VDSDGKITAN

-220 NIVDKLQV
+220 NMVDKLQV

-264 NFTGGYGTDER
+264 NVTGGYGTDDR
-275 YTGNFM
+275 YSGNFM

-291 TILGS
+291 SILGS

-309 ASRFTRFGGNRGIS
+309 ASRFTRFGGRNGIS
-323 STQSIGLNFAVGT
+323 TTQSIGVNFAVGS
-336 EEKLRIGGDLFYS
+336 EDKLRVGGDVFYS

-358 SNRQYLFTDST
+358 SNRQYLFPDST
-369 SYYDAAGTS
+369 SYYDEAGSS

-398 STLEFRPRFA
+398 STLEFRPRF
-408 ISFSD
+408 SVNFSD

-426 ANRSLVNRSL
+426 AARSLVNRSL
-436 GSKYNDGTSYEFSGR
+436 SNKYNDGTSYEFSGR
-451 LIFNHKF
+451 LVFNHKF

-473 FSDVKENGNTYTDNT
+473 FSDTKEDGSTYTDNT
-488 YYLVDGEDENINQIY
+488 YYLVPDEDETIDQIY
-503 DNHQWSNNVQGRLTW
+503 DNHQWSNSVQGRLTW
-518 TEPLGNIKNARFL
+518 TEPLGDVKNARFL

-550 LVAQAT
+550 LVSAT
-556 GTTAANSA
+556 SATAATNSA
-564 LLSMLGDPAF
+564 LMSMLRDPSF
-574 KQAVIKEYGSLA
+574 KRYVVEEYGSLA
-586 WTNPTMLTQIVEDEL
+586 WTNPTMLRQIVEDEL

-620 SIQVGFKQVRDNYN
+620 SLQVGFKQVRENYN

-648 EDLINPDRNIA
+648 EDLINADRNIA

-672 RLKMNQ
+672 RFKMSK
-678 SRSLSFDY
+678 SRSLAFDY

-705 NPLRIVVGNPDLKPT
+705 NPLRIVVGNPDLNPT
-720 FTQRVNLRYS
+720 FTQRFNLRYS
-730 DFNQEKQRSIMA
+730 DFDQDRQRSIMA

-751 SIISTT
+751 SIISTI

-773 NGVWNANLMGM
+773 NGVWNGNLMGM
-784 ASLPFRNKS
+784 ISFPFRNKS
-793 WYFSSMA
+793 WYFSSMG
-800 ALRYSNTVGYNNSQ
+800 ALRYSNTVGYNNGL
-814 YNRSGSF
+814 YNRSGSL
-821 SVNLAPDIR
+821 SVNLSPGIR
-830 FNTDAIQ
+830 FNTDAVQ
-837 LELRPNYNVQITHNT
+837 LELRPNYNVQVTHNT

-859 TIHSYGGMFN
+859 TIHSYGAMFN
-869 GAYYTPFGLVFNTDI
+869 GAYYTPFGLVFNTDL
-884 SYSGTKGYSDGYDS
+884 SYSGTQGYSEGYDTD
-898 NQWLWNASISYQFL
+898 QWLWNASISYQFL
-912 KNKAATI
+912 KNKAATV
-919 TAKVYDLLHQRQN
+919 TAKVYDLLHQKQN

-941 IEDSEYNAVTRYAM
+941 IEDSEYNAVTRYVM
-955 FTFTYRF
+955 FSFTYRF
-962 TTFGNNSS
+962 TTFGNKGGG
-970 ADEPPI
+970 DEPPI
-976 NYDGRRPGGHR
+976 DYGGRGPGGRHR
-987 RGAGGPPPGG
+987 GGPMGPPPGR
-997 MRRGMR
+997 MR
-1003 F
+1003 

>member
-1 MPTIITGMMAN
+1 MLFAASVGM
-12 TGYFYDNRNK
+12 
-22 TIIEMK
+22 
-28 RFWAIACL
+28 
-36 LLIAS
+36 S
-41 IKMAAAVISG
+41 AADVSG
-51 TLVSSTDQSPLAGA
+51 TLVSGTDQSPLSGA
-65 SVKLMRNNADSTFVT
+65 SVRLMRDNADSTFVAAT
-80 AVSAGNNG
+80 SAGRDG
-88 SFKLKSVARGK
+88 SFRLGGVTRGK
-99 YIVSFS
+99 YLVSFS
-105 FLGYETLMQNIEV
+105 FLGYETLTRRVTMADKNI
-118 KSSDIN
+118 D
-124 MGRIP
+124 MGRVT

-137 AETTVVGVKTEIV
+137 QETTVVGVKTEIV

-264 NFTGGYGTDER
+264 NATAGYGTDDR
-275 YTGNFM
+275 YSGNFM
-281 VNYFRDKNQF
+281 VNYFKDKNQF
-291 TILGS
+291 SILGS

-309 ASRFTRFGGNRGIS
+309 ASRFTRFGGRNGIS
-323 STQSIGLNFAVGT
+323 TTQSIGVNFAVGT
-336 EEKLRIGGDLFYS
+336 EEKLRVGGDVFYS

-358 SNRQYLFTDST
+358 SNRQYLFPDST
-369 SYYDAAGTS
+369 SYYDEAGSS

-398 STLEFRPRFA
+398 STFEFRPRFSV
-408 ISFSD
+408 SFSD

-426 ANRSLVNRSL
+426 AARSLVNRSL
-436 GSKYNDGTSYEFSGR
+436 SNKLNDGTSYEMSGR
-451 LIFNHKF
+451 LVFNHKF

-473 FSDVKENGNTYTDNT
+473 FSDTKEDGSTYTDNT
-488 YYLVDGEDENINQIY
+488 YFLVPDENETINQIY
-503 DNHQWSNNVQGRLTW
+503 DNHQWSNSIQGRLTW
-518 TEPLGNIKNARFL
+518 TEPLGNVKNARFL

-550 LVAQAT
+550 LVEAT
-556 GTTAANSA
+556 SAATTANSA
-564 LLSMLGDPAF
+564 LMSMLRDPAF
-574 KQAVIKEYGSLA
+574 KRRVVEEYGSLA
-586 WTNPTMLTQIVEDEL
+586 WTNPTMLRQIVEDEL

-620 SIQVGFKQVRDNYN
+620 SLQVGFKQVRDNYN
-634 LDVGAMVNSSMSSS
+634 LDVGAMVNASMSSS

-672 RLKMNQ
+672 RFKMNK

-686 RARSS
+686 RARTT

-705 NPLRIVVGNPDLKPT
+705 NPLRIVVGNPDLAPT

-730 DFNQEKQRSIMA
+730 DFDQDRQRSIMA
-742 MANFQFATN
+742 MANVQFANN

-773 NGVWNANLMGM
+773 NGVWSGNLMGM
-784 ASLPFRNKS
+784 ISMPFRNKS
-793 WYFSSMA
+793 WYFSSMGA
-800 ALRYSNTVGYNNSQ
+800 VRYSNTVGYNNGL
-814 YNRSGSF
+814 YNRSGSL
-821 SVNLAPDIR
+821 SVNLSPGIR
-830 FNTDAIQ
+830 FNTDAVQ

-869 GAYYTPFGLVFNTDI
+869 GAYYTPFGLVLNTDLT
-884 SYSGTKGYSDGYDS
+884 YSGTQGYSQGYDS
-898 NQWLWNASISYQFL
+898 DQWLWNVSLSYQFL

-919 TAKVYDLLHQRQN
+919 TAKVYDLLHQKQN

-941 IEDSEYNAVTRYAM
+941 IEDSEYNSVTRYVM
-955 FTFTYRF
+955 LSFTYRF
-962 TTFGNNSS
+962 TTFGSGGSGN
-970 ADEPPI
+970 EQPPI
-976 NYDGRRPGGHR
+976 DYGGRGPGGRRHGPM
-987 RGAGGPPPGG
+987 GPPPGR
-997 MRRGMR
+997 MR
-1003 F
+1003 

>member
-1 MPTIITGMMAN
+1 
-12 TGYFYDNRNK
+12 
-22 TIIEMK
+22 MK
-28 RFWAIACL
+28 RFWVIAVML
-36 LLIAS
+36 FAAS
-41 IKMAAAVISG
+41 VGMSAADVSG
-51 TLVSSTDQSPLAGA
+51 TLVSGTDQSPLSGA
-65 SVKLMRNNADSTFVT
+65 SVRLMRDNADSTFVAAT
-80 AVSAGNNG
+80 SAGRDG
-88 SFKLKSVARGK
+88 SFRLGGVTRGK
-99 YIVSFS
+99 YLVSFS
-105 FLGYETLMQNIEV
+105 FLGYETLTRRVTMADKNI
-118 KSSDIN
+118 D
-124 MGRIP
+124 MGRVT

-137 AETTVVGVKTEIV
+137 QETTVVGVKTEIV

-264 NFTGGYGTDER
+264 NATAGYGTDDR
-275 YTGNFM
+275 YSGNFM
-281 VNYFRDKNQF
+281 VNYFKDKNQF
-291 TILGS
+291 SILGS

-309 ASRFTRFGGNRGIS
+309 ASRFTRFGGRNGIS
-323 STQSIGLNFAVGT
+323 TTQSIGVNFAVGT
-336 EEKLRIGGDLFYS
+336 EEKLRVGGDVFYS

-358 SNRQYLFTDST
+358 SNRQYLFPDST
-369 SYYDAAGTS
+369 SYYDEAGSS

-398 STLEFRPRFA
+398 STFEFRPRFSV
-408 ISFSD
+408 SFSD

-426 ANRSLVNRSL
+426 AARSLVNRSL
-436 GSKYNDGTSYEFSGR
+436 SNKLNDGTSYEMSGR
-451 LIFNHKF
+451 LVFNHKF

-473 FSDVKENGNTYTDNT
+473 FSDTKEDGSTYTDNT
-488 YYLVDGEDENINQIY
+488 YFLVPDENETINQIY
-503 DNHQWSNNVQGRLTW
+503 DNHQWSNSIQGRLTW
-518 TEPLGNIKNARFL
+518 TEPLGNVKNARFL

-550 LVAQAT
+550 LVEAT
-556 GTTAANSA
+556 SAATTANSA
-564 LLSMLGDPAF
+564 LMSMLRDPAF
-574 KQAVIKEYGSLA
+574 KRRVVEEYGSLA
-586 WTNPTMLTQIVEDEL
+586 WTNPTMLRQIVEDEL

-620 SIQVGFKQVRDNYN
+620 SLQVGFKQVRDNYN
-634 LDVGAMVNSSMSSS
+634 LDVGAMVNASMSSS

-672 RLKMNQ
+672 RFKMNK

-686 RARSS
+686 RARTT

-705 NPLRIVVGNPDLKPT
+705 NPLRIVVGNPDLAPT

-730 DFNQEKQRSIMA
+730 DFDQDRQRSIMA
-742 MANFQFATN
+742 MANVQFANN

-773 NGVWNANLMGM
+773 NGVWSGNLMGM
-784 ASLPFRNKS
+784 ISMPFRNKS
-793 WYFSSMA
+793 WYFSSMGA
-800 ALRYSNTVGYNNSQ
+800 VRYSNTVGYNNGL
-814 YNRSGSF
+814 YNRSGSL
-821 SVNLAPDIR
+821 SVNLSPGIR
-830 FNTDAIQ
+830 FNTDAVQ

-869 GAYYTPFGLVFNTDI
+869 GAYYTPFGLVLNTDLT
-884 SYSGTKGYSDGYDS
+884 YSGTQGYSQGYDS
-898 NQWLWNASISYQFL
+898 DQWLWNVSLSYQFL

-919 TAKVYDLLHQRQN
+919 TAKVYDLLHQKQN

-941 IEDSEYNAVTRYAM
+941 IEDSEYNSVTRYVM
-955 FTFTYRF
+955 LSFTYRF
-962 TTFGNNSS
+962 TTFGSGGSGN
-970 ADEPPI
+970 EQPPI
-976 NYDGRRPGGHR
+976 DYGGRGPGGRRHGPM
-987 RGAGGPPPGG
+987 GPPPGR
-997 MRRGMR
+997 MR
-1003 F
+1003 

>member
-1 MPTIITGMMAN
+1 
-12 TGYFYDNRNK
+12 
-22 TIIEMK
+22 MK
-28 RFWAIACL
+28 RFGLTAIFAL
-36 LLIAS
+36 LLIFCIS
-41 IKMAAAVISG
+41 AATIRG
-51 TLVSSTDQSPLAGA
+51 ILVTSADQSPLAGA
-65 SVKLMRNNADSTFVT
+65 SVRLMRNNADSTFVK
-80 AVSAGNNG
+80 AASAGSDG
-88 SFKLKSVARGK
+88 SFSLDGVTRGK

-105 FLGYETLMQNIEV
+105 FLGYETSTRNVDMKGSNINLG
-118 KSSDIN
+118 SIALN
-124 MGRIP
+124 
-129 MAESSILL
+129 ESSIMLQ
-137 AETTVVGVKTEIV
+137 ETTVVGVKTEIV

-220 NIVDKLQV
+220 NMVDKLQV

-264 NFTGGYGTDER
+264 NFTGGYGTDSR

-291 TILGS
+291 SILGS

-309 ASRFTRFGGNRGIS
+309 ASRFTRFGGNNGIS
-323 STQSIGLNFAVGT
+323 TTQSIGLNFAVGS
-336 EEKLRIGGDLFYS
+336 EDKLRIGGDLFYS
-349 HSDRDSRNS
+349 HSDRDSRSS
-358 SNRQYLFTDST
+358 SNRQYLFPDST
-369 SYYDAAGTS
+369 SYYDAASAS
-378 RDRGHNISG
+378 RDKGHNISG

-398 STLEFRPRFA
+398 STLEFRPRFS
-408 ISFSD
+408 INF
-413 SESADSSATRAGD
+413 SESASSDSSATRAGD
-426 ANRSLVNRSL
+426 AARSLVNRSIS
-436 GSKYNDGTSYEFSGR
+436 SKYNDGTSYEFSGR
-451 LIFNHKF
+451 LVFNHNF

-473 FSDVKENGNTYTDNT
+473 FSDVKEDGSTDTDNT
-488 YYLVDGEDENINQIY
+488 YYLVSGEDENIDQIY
-503 DNHQWSNNVQGRLTW
+503 NNHQWSNSVQGRLTW
-518 TEPLGNIKNARFL
+518 TEPLGDVKNARFL

-550 LVAQAT
+550 LVAAMSEEQAV
-556 GTTAANSA
+556 NST
-564 LLSMLGDPAF
+564 LLSMLRDPAF
-574 KQAVIKEYGSLA
+574 KQAIIEEYGSLA
-586 WTNPTMLTQIVEDEL
+586 WTNPTMLRQIVEDEL
-601 QPELNEEQSNRFR
+601 QPELNAEQSNRFR

-620 SIQVGFKQVRDNYN
+620 SIQVGFKQVRDSYN

-648 EDLINPDRNIA
+648 EDLINADRNIA

-672 RLKMNQ
+672 RFKMSK
-678 SRSLSFDY
+678 SRSLAFDY

-730 DFNQEKQRSIMA
+730 DFDQEKQRSVMA
-742 MANFQFATN
+742 MANFQFASN

-773 NGVWNANLMGM
+773 NGVWNGNLMGM
-784 ASLPFRNKS
+784 VSLPFRNKS

-800 ALRYSNTVGYNNSQ
+800 ALRYSNTVGYNNGE

-821 SVNLAPDIR
+821 SVNLAPGIR
-830 FNTDAIQ
+830 FNTDAVQ
-837 LELRPNYNVQITHNT
+837 LELRPNYNVQVTHNT

-859 TIHSYGGMFN
+859 TIHSYGAMFN
-869 GAYYTPFGLVFNTDI
+869 GAYYTPFGLVFNTDLR
-884 SYSGTKGYSDGYDS
+884 YSETQGYSAGYDTD
-898 NQWLWNASISYQFL
+898 QWLWNASVSYQFL

-919 TAKVYDLLHQRQN
+919 TATVYDLLHQRQN
-932 ISRTINASY
+932 IRRTINASY
-941 IEDSEYNAVTRYAM
+941 IEDGEYNSITRYAM

-962 TTFGNNSS
+962 TTFGKGGSS
-970 ADEPPI
+970 DEPPV
-976 NYDGRRPGGHR
+976 NYDGRGPGGHR
-987 RGAGGPPPGG
+987 RGPMGPPPGG
-997 MRRGMR
+997 MRRGR

>member
-1 MPTIITGMMAN
+1 
-12 TGYFYDNRNK
+12 
-22 TIIEMK
+22 MK
-28 RFWAIACL
+28 RFWLMAVWLFAVSLC
-36 LLIAS
+36 AS
-41 IKMAAAVISG
+41 AADLRG
-51 TLVSSTDQSPLAGA
+51 TLVSGTDRSPLSGA
-65 SVKLMRNNADSTFVT
+65 SVRLMRNNADSTFVA
-80 AVSAGNNG
+80 AVSAGNDG
-88 SFKLKSVARGK
+88 SFRMGGVARGK
-99 YIVSFS
+99 YIVSFT
-105 FLGYETLMQNIEV
+105 FLGYETVTRNVE
-118 KSSDIN
+118 
-124 MGRIP
+124 
-129 MAESSILL
+129 MAGKNVNLGEITMTESSILL
-137 AETTVVGVKTEIV
+137 QETTVVGVKTEIV

-220 NIVDKLQV
+220 NMVDKLQV

-264 NFTGGYGTDER
+264 NVTGGYGTDDR
-275 YTGNFM
+275 YSGNFM

-291 TILGS
+291 SILGS

-309 ASRFTRFGGNRGIS
+309 ASRFTRFGGRNGIS
-323 STQSIGLNFAVGT
+323 TTQSIGVNFAVGS
-336 EEKLRIGGDLFYS
+336 EDKLRVGGDVFYS

-358 SNRQYLFTDST
+358 SNRQYLFPDST
-369 SYYDAAGTS
+369 SYYDEAGSS

-398 STLEFRPRFA
+398 STLEFRPRF
-408 ISFSD
+408 SVNFSD

-426 ANRSLVNRSL
+426 AARSLVNRSL
-436 GSKYNDGTSYEFSGR
+436 SNKYNDGTSYEFSGR
-451 LIFNHKF
+451 LVFNHKF

-473 FSDVKENGNTYTDNT
+473 FSDTKEDGSTYTGYN
-488 YYLVDGEDENINQIY
+488 YYLLSEDSTVNQIY
-503 DNHQWSNNVQGRLTW
+503 NNHQWSNSVQGRLTW
-518 TEPLGNIKNARFL
+518 TEPLGDVKNARFL

-550 LVAQAT
+550 LVSAT
-556 GTTAANSA
+556 SATAATNST
-564 LLSMLGDPAF
+564 LMSMLRDPSF
-574 KQAVIKEYGSLA
+574 KRYVVEEYGSLA
-586 WTNPTMLTQIVEDEL
+586 WTNPTMLRQIVEDEL

-620 SIQVGFKQVRDNYN
+620 SLQVGFKQVRENYN

-648 EDLINPDRNIA
+648 EDLINADRNIA

-672 RLKMNQ
+672 RFKMSK
-678 SRSLSFDY
+678 SRSLAFDY

-705 NPLRIVVGNPDLKPT
+705 NPLRIVVGNPDLNPT
-720 FTQRVNLRYS
+720 FTQRFNLRYS
-730 DFNQEKQRSIMA
+730 DFDQDRQRSIMA

-773 NGVWNANLMGM
+773 NGVWNGNLMGM
-784 ASLPFRNKS
+784 ISFPFRNKS
-793 WYFSSMA
+793 WYFSSMG
-800 ALRYSNTVGYNNSQ
+800 ALRYSNTVGYNNGL
-814 YNRSGSF
+814 YNRSGSL
-821 SVNLAPDIR
+821 SVNLSPGIR
-830 FNTDAIQ
+830 FNTDAVQ
-837 LELRPNYNVQITHNT
+837 LELRPNYNVQVTHNT

-859 TIHSYGGMFN
+859 TIHSYGAMFN
-869 GAYYTPFGLVFNTDI
+869 GAYYTPFGLVFNTDL
-884 SYSGTKGYSDGYDS
+884 SYSGTQGYSEGYDTD
-898 NQWLWNASISYQFL
+898 QWLWNASISYQFL
-912 KNKAATI
+912 KNKAATV
-919 TAKVYDLLHQRQN
+919 TAKVYDLLHQKQN

-941 IEDSEYNAVTRYAM
+941 IEDSEYNAVTRYVM
-955 FTFTYRF
+955 FSFTYRF
-962 TTFGNNSS
+962 TTFGNKGGG
-970 ADEPPI
+970 DEPPI
-976 NYDGRRPGGHR
+976 DYGGRGPGGRHR
-987 RGAGGPPPGG
+987 GGPMGPPPGR
-997 MRRGMR
+997 MR
-1003 F
+1003 

>member
-1 MPTIITGMMAN
+1 
-12 TGYFYDNRNK
+12 
-22 TIIEMK
+22 MK
-28 RFWAIACL
+28 RFWLIAVW
-36 LLIAS
+36 LLITS
-41 IKMAAAVISG
+41 FGVSAADLSG
-51 TLVSSTDQSPLAGA
+51 MLVSGTDQSPLSGA
-65 SVKLMRNNADSTFVT
+65 SVRLMRNNADSTFVA
-80 AVSAGNNG
+80 AVSAGNDG
-88 SFKLKSVARGK
+88 SFRLGGVARGK
-99 YIVSFS
+99 YIVSFT
-105 FLGYETLMQNIEV
+105 FLGYETVTRNVEMAG
-118 KSSDIN
+118 KSVNLGKIA
-124 MGRIP
+124 MT
-129 MAESSILL
+129 ESSILL
-137 AETTVVGVKTEIV
+137 QETTVVGVKTEIV

-220 NIVDKLQV
+220 NMVDKLQV

-264 NFTGGYGTDER
+264 NVTGGYGTDDR
-275 YTGNFM
+275 YSGNFM

-291 TILGS
+291 SILGS

-309 ASRFTRFGGNRGIS
+309 ASRFTRFGGRNGIS
-323 STQSIGLNFAVGT
+323 TTQSIGVNFAVGS
-336 EEKLRIGGDLFYS
+336 EDKLRVGGDVFYS

-358 SNRQYLFTDST
+358 SNRQYLFPDST
-369 SYYDAAGTS
+369 SYYDEAGSS

-398 STLEFRPRFA
+398 STLEFRPRF
-408 ISFSD
+408 SVNFSD

-426 ANRSLVNRSL
+426 AARSLVNRSL
-436 GSKYNDGTSYEFSGR
+436 SNKYNDGTSYEFSGR
-451 LIFNHKF
+451 LVFNHKF

-473 FSDVKENGNTYTDNT
+473 FSDTKEDGSTYTDNT
-488 YYLVDGEDENINQIY
+488 YYLVPDEDETIDQIY
-503 DNHQWSNNVQGRLTW
+503 DNHQWSNSVQGRLTW
-518 TEPLGNIKNARFL
+518 TEPLGDVKNARFL

-550 LVAQAT
+550 LVSAT
-556 GTTAANSA
+556 SATAATNSA
-564 LLSMLGDPAF
+564 LMSMLRDPSF
-574 KQAVIKEYGSLA
+574 KRYVVEEYGSLA
-586 WTNPTMLTQIVEDEL
+586 WTNPTMLRQIVEDEL

-620 SIQVGFKQVRDNYN
+620 SLQVGFKQVRENYN

-648 EDLINPDRNIA
+648 EDLINADRNIA

-672 RLKMNQ
+672 RFKMSK
-678 SRSLSFDY
+678 SRSLAFDY

-705 NPLRIVVGNPDLKPT
+705 NPLRIVVGNPDLNPT
-720 FTQRVNLRYS
+720 FTQRFNLRYS
-730 DFNQEKQRSIMA
+730 DFDQDRQRSIMA

-773 NGVWNANLMGM
+773 NGVWNGNLMGM
-784 ASLPFRNKS
+784 ISFPFRNKS
-793 WYFSSMA
+793 WYFSSMG
-800 ALRYSNTVGYNNSQ
+800 ALRYSNTVGYNNGL
-814 YNRSGSF
+814 YNRSGSL
-821 SVNLAPDIR
+821 SVNLSPGIR
-830 FNTDAIQ
+830 FNTDAVQ
-837 LELRPNYNVQITHNT
+837 LELRPNYNVQVTHNT

-859 TIHSYGGMFN
+859 TIHSYGAMFN
-869 GAYYTPFGLVFNTDI
+869 GAYYTPFGLVFNTDL
-884 SYSGTKGYSDGYDS
+884 SYSGTQGYSEGYDTD
-898 NQWLWNASISYQFL
+898 QWLWNASISYQFL
-912 KNKAATI
+912 KNKAATV
-919 TAKVYDLLHQRQN
+919 TAKVYDLLHQKQN

-941 IEDSEYNAVTRYAM
+941 IEDSEYNAVTRYVM
-955 FTFTYRF
+955 FSFTYRF
-962 TTFGNNSS
+962 TTFGNKGGGN
-970 ADEPPI
+970 EPPI
-976 NYDGRRPGGHR
+976 DYGGRGPGGRHR
-987 RGAGGPPPGG
+987 GGPMGPPPGR
-997 MRRGMR
+997 MR
-1003 F
+1003 

>member
-1 MPTIITGMMAN
+1 
-12 TGYFYDNRNK
+12 
-22 TIIEMK
+22 MK
-28 RFWAIACL
+28 RFWVIAVML
-36 LLIAS
+36 FAAS
-41 IKMAAAVISG
+41 VGISAADVRG
-51 TLVSSTDQSPLAGA
+51 TLVSSTDQSPLSGA
-65 SVKLMRNNADSTFVT
+65 SVRLMRDNADSTFVAAT
-80 AVSAGNNG
+80 SAGRDG
-88 SFKLKSVARGK
+88 SFRLGGVARGK
-99 YIVSFS
+99 YLVSFS
-105 FLGYETLMQNIEV
+105 FLGYETLTRRVTMADKNI
-118 KSSDIN
+118 D
-124 MGRIP
+124 MGRVT

-137 AETTVVGVKTEIV
+137 QETTVVGVKTEIV

-264 NFTGGYGTDER
+264 NATAGYGTDDR
-275 YTGNFM
+275 YSGNFM
-281 VNYFRDKNQF
+281 VNYFKDKNQF
-291 TILGS
+291 SILGS

-309 ASRFTRFGGNRGIS
+309 ASRFTRFGGRNGIS
-323 STQSIGLNFAVGT
+323 TTQSIGVNFAVGT
-336 EEKLRIGGDLFYS
+336 EEKLRMGGDVFYS

-358 SNRQYLFTDST
+358 SNRQYLFPDST
-369 SYYDAAGTS
+369 SYYDEAGSS

-398 STLEFRPRFA
+398 STFEFRPRFSV
-408 ISFSD
+408 SFSD

-426 ANRSLVNRSL
+426 AARSLVNRSL
-436 GSKYNDGTSYEFSGR
+436 SNKLNDGTNYEMSGR
-451 LIFNHKF
+451 LVFNHKF

-473 FSDVKENGNTYTDNT
+473 FSDTKEDGSTYTDNT
-488 YYLVDGEDENINQIY
+488 YFLVPDENETIDQIY
-503 DNHQWSNNVQGRLTW
+503 DNHQWSNSIQGRLTW
-518 TEPLGNIKNARFL
+518 TEPLGNVKNARFL

-550 LVAQAT
+550 LVEAT
-556 GTTAANSA
+556 SAATTANSA
-564 LLSMLGDPAF
+564 LMSMLRDPAF
-574 KQAVIKEYGSLA
+574 KRRVVEEYGSLA
-586 WTNPTMLTQIVEDEL
+586 WTNPTMLRQIVEDEL

-620 SIQVGFKQVRDNYN
+620 SLQVGFKQVRDNYN
-634 LDVGAMVNSSMSSS
+634 LDVGAMVNASMSSS

-672 RLKMNQ
+672 RFKMSQ

-686 RARSS
+686 RARTT

-705 NPLRIVVGNPDLKPT
+705 NPLRIVVGNPDLAPT

-730 DFNQEKQRSIMA
+730 DFDQDRQRSIMA
-742 MANFQFATN
+742 MANVQFANN

-773 NGVWNANLMGM
+773 NGVWSGNLMGM
-784 ASLPFRNKS
+784 ISMPFRNKS
-793 WYFSSMA
+793 WYFSSMGA
-800 ALRYSNTVGYNNSQ
+800 VRYSNTVGYNNGL
-814 YNRSGSF
+814 YNRSGSL
-821 SVNLAPDIR
+821 SVNLSPGIR
-830 FNTDAIQ
+830 FNTDAVQ

-869 GAYYTPFGLVFNTDI
+869 GAYYTPFGLVLNTDLT
-884 SYSGTKGYSDGYDS
+884 YSGTQGYSQGYDS
-898 NQWLWNASISYQFL
+898 DQWLWNVSLSYQFL

-919 TAKVYDLLHQRQN
+919 TAKVYDLLHQKQN

-941 IEDSEYNAVTRYAM
+941 IEDSEYNSVTRYVM
-955 FTFTYRF
+955 LSFTYRF
-962 TTFGNNSS
+962 TTFGSGGSGN
-970 ADEPPI
+970 EQPPI
-976 NYDGRRPGGHR
+976 DYGGRGPGGRRHGPM
-987 RGAGGPPPGG
+987 GPPPGR
-997 MRRGMR
+997 MR
-1003 F
+1003 

>member
-1 MPTIITGMMAN
+1 
-12 TGYFYDNRNK
+12 
-22 TIIEMK
+22 MK
-28 RFWAIACL
+28 RFWLMAVWLFAVSLC
-36 LLIAS
+36 AS
-41 IKMAAAVISG
+41 AADLRG
-51 TLVSSTDQSPLAGA
+51 TLVSGTDRSPLSGA
-65 SVKLMRNNADSTFVT
+65 SVRLMRNNADSTFVA
-80 AVSAGNNG
+80 AVSAGNDG
-88 SFKLKSVARGK
+88 SFRMGGVARGK
-99 YIVSFS
+99 YIVSFT
-105 FLGYETLMQNIEV
+105 FLGYETVTRNVE
-118 KSSDIN
+118 
-124 MGRIP
+124 
-129 MAESSILL
+129 MAGKNVNLGEIAMTESSILL
-137 AETTVVGVKTEIV
+137 QETTVVGVKTEIV

-182 VDSEGKITAN
+182 VDSDGKITAN

-220 NIVDKLQV
+220 NMVDKLQV

-264 NFTGGYGTDER
+264 NVTGGYGTDDR
-275 YTGNFM
+275 YSGNFM

-291 TILGS
+291 SILGS

-309 ASRFTRFGGNRGIS
+309 ASRFTRFGGRNGIS
-323 STQSIGLNFAVGT
+323 TTQSIGVNFAVGS
-336 EEKLRIGGDLFYS
+336 EDKLRVGGDVFYS

-358 SNRQYLFTDST
+358 SNRQYLFPDST
-369 SYYDAAGTS
+369 SYYDEAGSS

-398 STLEFRPRFA
+398 STLEFRPRF
-408 ISFSD
+408 SVNFSD

-426 ANRSLVNRSL
+426 AARSLVNRSL
-436 GSKYNDGTSYEFSGR
+436 SNKYNDGTSYEFSGR
-451 LIFNHKF
+451 LVFNHKF

-473 FSDVKENGNTYTDNT
+473 FSDTKEDGSTYTGYN
-488 YYLVDGEDENINQIY
+488 YYLLSEDSTVNQIY
-503 DNHQWSNNVQGRLTW
+503 NNHQWSNSVQGRLTW
-518 TEPLGNIKNARFL
+518 TEPLGDVKNARFL

-550 LVAQAT
+550 LVSAT
-556 GTTAANSA
+556 SATAATNSA
-564 LLSMLGDPAF
+564 LMSMLRDPSF
-574 KQAVIKEYGSLA
+574 KRYVVEEYGSLA
-586 WTNPTMLTQIVEDEL
+586 WTNPTMLRQIVEDEL

-620 SIQVGFKQVRDNYN
+620 SLQVGFKQVRENYN

-648 EDLINPDRNIA
+648 EDLINADRNIA

-672 RLKMNQ
+672 RFKMSK
-678 SRSLSFDY
+678 SRSLAFDY

-705 NPLRIVVGNPDLKPT
+705 NPLRIVVGNPDLNPT
-720 FTQRVNLRYS
+720 FTQRFNLRYS
-730 DFNQEKQRSIMA
+730 DFDQDRQRSIMA

-773 NGVWNANLMGM
+773 NGVWNGNLMGM
-784 ASLPFRNKS
+784 ISFPFRNKS
-793 WYFSSMA
+793 WYFSSMG
-800 ALRYSNTVGYNNSQ
+800 ALRYSNTVGYNNGL
-814 YNRSGSF
+814 YNRSGSL
-821 SVNLAPDIR
+821 SVNLSPGIR
-830 FNTDAIQ
+830 FNTDAVQ
-837 LELRPNYNVQITHNT
+837 LELRPNYNVQVTHNT

-859 TIHSYGGMFN
+859 TIHSYGAMFN
-869 GAYYTPFGLVFNTDI
+869 GAYYTPFGLVFNTDL
-884 SYSGTKGYSDGYDS
+884 SYSGTQGYSEGYDTD
-898 NQWLWNASISYQFL
+898 QWLWNASISYQFL
-912 KNKAATI
+912 KNKAATV
-919 TAKVYDLLHQRQN
+919 TAKVYDLLHQKQN

-941 IEDSEYNAVTRYAM
+941 IEDSEYNAVTRYVM
-955 FTFTYRF
+955 FSFTYRF
-962 TTFGNNSS
+962 TTFGNKGGG
-970 ADEPPI
+970 DEPPI
-976 NYDGRRPGGHR
+976 DYGGRGPGGRHR
-987 RGAGGPPPGG
+987 GGPMGPPPGR
-997 MRRGMR
+997 MR
-1003 F
+1003 

>member
-1 MPTIITGMMAN
+1 
-12 TGYFYDNRNK
+12 
-22 TIIEMK
+22 MK
-28 RFWAIACL
+28 RFWLMAVWLFAVSLC
-36 LLIAS
+36 AS
-41 IKMAAAVISG
+41 AADLRG
-51 TLVSSTDQSPLAGA
+51 TLVSGTDRSPLSGA
-65 SVKLMRNNADSTFVT
+65 SVRLMRNNADSTFVA
-80 AVSAGNNG
+80 AVSAGNDG
-88 SFKLKSVARGK
+88 SFRMGGVARGK
-99 YIVSFS
+99 YIVSFT
-105 FLGYETLMQNIEV
+105 FLGYETVTRNVE
-118 KSSDIN
+118 
-124 MGRIP
+124 
-129 MAESSILL
+129 MAGKNVNLGEIAMTESSILL
-137 AETTVVGVKTEIV
+137 QETTVVGVKTEIV

-220 NIVDKLQV
+220 NMVDKLQV

-264 NFTGGYGTDER
+264 NVTGGYGTDDR
-275 YTGNFM
+275 YSGNFM

-291 TILGS
+291 SILGS

-309 ASRFTRFGGNRGIS
+309 ASRFTRFGGRNGIS
-323 STQSIGLNFAVGT
+323 TTQSIGVNFAVGS
-336 EEKLRIGGDLFYS
+336 EDKLRVGGDVFYS

-358 SNRQYLFTDST
+358 SNRQYLFPDST
-369 SYYDAAGTS
+369 SYYDEAGSS

-398 STLEFRPRFA
+398 STLEFRPRF
-408 ISFSD
+408 SVNFSD

-426 ANRSLVNRSL
+426 AARSLVNRSL
-436 GSKYNDGTSYEFSGR
+436 SNKYNDGTSYEFSGR
-451 LIFNHKF
+451 LVFNHKF

-473 FSDVKENGNTYTDNT
+473 FSDTKEDGSTYTGYN
-488 YYLVDGEDENINQIY
+488 YYLLSEDSTVNQIY
-503 DNHQWSNNVQGRLTW
+503 NNHQWSNSVQGRLTW
-518 TEPLGNIKNARFL
+518 TEPLGDVKNARFL

-550 LVAQAT
+550 LVSAT
-556 GTTAANSA
+556 SATAATNSA
-564 LLSMLGDPAF
+564 LMSMLRDPSF
-574 KQAVIKEYGSLA
+574 KRYVVEEYGSLA
-586 WTNPTMLTQIVEDEL
+586 WTNPTMLRQIVEDEL

-620 SIQVGFKQVRDNYN
+620 SLQVGFKQVRENYN

-648 EDLINPDRNIA
+648 EDLINADRNIA

-672 RLKMNQ
+672 RFKMSK
-678 SRSLSFDY
+678 SRSLAFDY

-705 NPLRIVVGNPDLKPT
+705 NPLRIVKGNPDLNPT
-720 FTQRVNLRYS
+720 FTQRFNLRYS
-730 DFNQEKQRSIMA
+730 DFDQDRQRSIMA

-773 NGVWNANLMGM
+773 NGVWNGNLMGM
-784 ASLPFRNKS
+784 ISFPFRNKS
-793 WYFSSMA
+793 WYFSSMG
-800 ALRYSNTVGYNNSQ
+800 ALRYSNTVGYNNGL
-814 YNRSGSF
+814 YNRSGSL
-821 SVNLAPDIR
+821 SVNLSPGIR
-830 FNTDAIQ
+830 FNTDAVQ
-837 LELRPNYNVQITHNT
+837 LELRPNYNVQVTHNT

-859 TIHSYGGMFN
+859 TIHSYGAMFN
-869 GAYYTPFGLVFNTDI
+869 GAYYTPFGLVFNTDL
-884 SYSGTKGYSDGYDS
+884 SYSGTQGYSEGYDTD
-898 NQWLWNASISYQFL
+898 QWLWNASVSYQFL
-912 KNKAATI
+912 KNKAATV
-919 TAKVYDLLHQRQN
+919 TAKVYDLLHQKQN

-941 IEDSEYNAVTRYAM
+941 IEDSEYNAVTRYVM
-955 FTFTYRF
+955 FSFTYRF
-962 TTFGNNSS
+962 TTFGNKGGG
-970 ADEPPI
+970 DEPPI
-976 NYDGRRPGGHR
+976 DYGGRGPGGRHR
-987 RGAGGPPPGG
+987 GGPMGPPPGR
-997 MRRGMR
+997 MR
-1003 F
+1003 

>member
-1 MPTIITGMMAN
+1 
-12 TGYFYDNRNK
+12 
-22 TIIEMK
+22 MK
-28 RFWAIACL
+28 RFWVIAVML
-36 LLIAS
+36 FAAS
-41 IKMAAAVISG
+41 VGMSAADVSG
-51 TLVSSTDQSPLAGA
+51 TLVSGTDQSPLSGA
-65 SVKLMRNNADSTFVT
+65 SVRLMRDNADSTFVAAT
-80 AVSAGNNG
+80 SAGRDG
-88 SFKLKSVARGK
+88 SFRLGGVARGK
-99 YIVSFS
+99 YLVSFS
-105 FLGYETLMQNIEV
+105 FLGYETLTRRVTMADKNI
-118 KSSDIN
+118 D
-124 MGRIP
+124 MGRVT
-129 MAESSILL
+129 MTESSILL
-137 AETTVVGVKTEIV
+137 QETTVVGVKTEIV

-264 NFTGGYGTDER
+264 NATAGYGTDDR
-275 YTGNFM
+275 YSGNFM
-281 VNYFRDKNQF
+281 VNYFKDKNQF
-291 TILGS
+291 SILGS

-309 ASRFTRFGGNRGIS
+309 ASRFTRFGGRNGIS
-323 STQSIGLNFAVGT
+323 TTQSIGVNFAVGT
-336 EEKLRIGGDLFYS
+336 EEKLRVGGDVFYS

-358 SNRQYLFTDST
+358 SNRQYLFPDST
-369 SYYDAAGTS
+369 SYYDEAGSS

-398 STLEFRPRFA
+398 STFEFRPRFSV
-408 ISFSD
+408 SFSD

-426 ANRSLVNRSL
+426 AARSLVNRSL
-436 GSKYNDGTSYEFSGR
+436 SNKLNDGTSYEMSGR
-451 LIFNHKF
+451 IVFNHKF

-473 FSDVKENGNTYTDNT
+473 FSDTKEDGSTYTDNT
-488 YYLVDGEDENINQIY
+488 YFLVPDENETINQIY
-503 DNHQWSNNVQGRLTW
+503 DNHQWSNSIQGRLTW
-518 TEPLGNIKNARFL
+518 TEPLGNVKNARFL

-550 LVAQAT
+550 LVEAT
-556 GTTAANSA
+556 SAATTANSA
-564 LLSMLGDPAF
+564 LMSMLRDPAF
-574 KQAVIKEYGSLA
+574 KQRVVEEYGSLA
-586 WTNPTMLTQIVEDEL
+586 WTNPTMLRQIVEDEL

-620 SIQVGFKQVRDNYN
+620 SLQVGFKQVRDNYN
-634 LDVGAMVNSSMSSS
+634 LDVGAMVNASMSSS

-672 RLKMNQ
+672 RFKMNK

-686 RARSS
+686 RARTT

-705 NPLRIVVGNPDLKPT
+705 NPLRIVVGNPDLAPT

-730 DFNQEKQRSIMA
+730 DFDQDRQRSIMA
-742 MANFQFATN
+742 MANVQFANN

-773 NGVWNANLMGM
+773 NGVWSGNLMGM
-784 ASLPFRNKS
+784 ISMPFRNKS
-793 WYFSSMA
+793 WYFSSMGA
-800 ALRYSNTVGYNNSQ
+800 VRYSNTVGYNNGL
-814 YNRSGSF
+814 YNRSGSL
-821 SVNLAPDIR
+821 SVNLSPGIR
-830 FNTDAIQ
+830 FNTDAVQ

-869 GAYYTPFGLVFNTDI
+869 GAYYTPFGLVLNTDLT
-884 SYSGTKGYSDGYDS
+884 YSGTQGYSQGYDS
-898 NQWLWNASISYQFL
+898 DQWLWNVSLSYQFL

-919 TAKVYDLLHQRQN
+919 TAKVYDLLHQKQN

-941 IEDSEYNAVTRYAM
+941 IEDSEYNSVTRYVM
-955 FTFTYRF
+955 LSFTYRF
-962 TTFGNNSS
+962 TTFGSGGSGN
-970 ADEPPI
+970 EQPPI
-976 NYDGRRPGGHR
+976 DYGGRGPGGRRHGPM
-987 RGAGGPPPGG
+987 GPPPGR
-997 MRRGMR
+997 MR
-1003 F
+1003 

>member
-1 MPTIITGMMAN
+1 MLFA
-12 TGYFYDNRNK
+12 
-22 TIIEMK
+22 
-28 RFWAIACL
+28 
-36 LLIAS
+36 AS
-41 IKMAAAVISG
+41 VGISAADVRG
-51 TLVSSTDQSPLAGA
+51 TLVSSTDQSPLSGA
-65 SVKLMRNNADSTFVT
+65 SVRLMRDNADSTFVAAT
-80 AVSAGNNG
+80 SAGRDG
-88 SFKLKSVARGK
+88 SFRLGGVARGK
-99 YIVSFS
+99 YLVSFS
-105 FLGYETLMQNIEV
+105 FLGYETLTRRVTMADKNI
-118 KSSDIN
+118 D
-124 MGRIP
+124 MGRVT

-137 AETTVVGVKTEIV
+137 QETTVVGVKTEIV

-264 NFTGGYGTDER
+264 NATAGYGTDDR
-275 YTGNFM
+275 YSGNFM
-281 VNYFRDKNQF
+281 VNYFKDKNQF
-291 TILGS
+291 SILGS

-309 ASRFTRFGGNRGIS
+309 ASRFTRFGGRNGIS
-323 STQSIGLNFAVGT
+323 TTQSIGVNFAVGT
-336 EEKLRIGGDLFYS
+336 EEKLRMGGDVFYS

-358 SNRQYLFTDST
+358 SNRQYLFPDST
-369 SYYDAAGTS
+369 SYYDEAGSS

-398 STLEFRPRFA
+398 STFEFRPRFSV
-408 ISFSD
+408 SFSD

-426 ANRSLVNRSL
+426 AARSLVNRSL
-436 GSKYNDGTSYEFSGR
+436 SNKLNDGTNYEMSGR
-451 LIFNHKF
+451 LVFNHKF

-473 FSDVKENGNTYTDNT
+473 FSDTKEDGSTYTDNT
-488 YYLVDGEDENINQIY
+488 YFLVPDENETIDQIY
-503 DNHQWSNNVQGRLTW
+503 DNHQWSNSIQGRLTW
-518 TEPLGNIKNARFL
+518 TEPLGNVKNARFL

-550 LVAQAT
+550 LVEAT
-556 GTTAANSA
+556 SAATTANSA
-564 LLSMLGDPAF
+564 LMSMLRDPAF
-574 KQAVIKEYGSLA
+574 KRRVVEEYGSLA
-586 WTNPTMLTQIVEDEL
+586 WTNPTMLRQIVEDEL

-620 SIQVGFKQVRDNYN
+620 SLQVGFKQVRDNYN
-634 LDVGAMVNSSMSSS
+634 LDVGAMVNASMSSS

-672 RLKMNQ
+672 RFKMSQ

-686 RARSS
+686 RARTT

-705 NPLRIVVGNPDLKPT
+705 NPLRIVVGNPDLAPT

-730 DFNQEKQRSIMA
+730 DFDQDRQRSIMA
-742 MANFQFATN
+742 MANVQFANN

-773 NGVWNANLMGM
+773 NGVWSGNLMGM
-784 ASLPFRNKS
+784 ISMPFRNKS
-793 WYFSSMA
+793 WYFSSMGA
-800 ALRYSNTVGYNNSQ
+800 VRYSNTVGYNNGL
-814 YNRSGSF
+814 YNRSGSL
-821 SVNLAPDIR
+821 SVNLSPGIR
-830 FNTDAIQ
+830 FNTDAVQ

-869 GAYYTPFGLVFNTDI
+869 GAYYTPFGLVLNTDLT
-884 SYSGTKGYSDGYDS
+884 YSGTQGYSQGYDS
-898 NQWLWNASISYQFL
+898 DQWLWNVSLSYQFL

-919 TAKVYDLLHQRQN
+919 TAKVYDLLHQKQN

-941 IEDSEYNAVTRYAM
+941 IEDSEYNSVTRYVM
-955 FTFTYRF
+955 LSFTYRF
-962 TTFGNNSS
+962 TTFGSGGSGN
-970 ADEPPI
+970 EQPPI
-976 NYDGRRPGGHR
+976 DYGGRGPGGRRHGPM
-987 RGAGGPPPGG
+987 GPPPGR
-997 MRRGMR
+997 MR
-1003 F
+1003 

>member
-1 MPTIITGMMAN
+1 
-12 TGYFYDNRNK
+12 
-22 TIIEMK
+22 MK
-28 RFWAIACL
+28 RFWVIAVML
-36 LLIAS
+36 FAAS
-41 IKMAAAVISG
+41 VGISAADVSG
-51 TLVSSTDQSPLAGA
+51 TLVSSTDQSPLSGA
-65 SVKLMRNNADSTFVT
+65 SVRLMRDNADSTFVAAT
-80 AVSAGNNG
+80 SAGRDG
-88 SFKLKSVARGK
+88 SFRLGGVARGK
-99 YIVSFS
+99 YLVSFS
-105 FLGYETLMQNIEV
+105 FLGYETLTRRVTMADKNI
-118 KSSDIN
+118 D
-124 MGRIP
+124 MGRVT

-137 AETTVVGVKTEIV
+137 QETTVVGVKTEIV

-264 NFTGGYGTDER
+264 NATAGYGTDDR
-275 YTGNFM
+275 YSGNFM
-281 VNYFRDKNQF
+281 VNYFKDKNQF
-291 TILGS
+291 SILGS

-309 ASRFTRFGGNRGIS
+309 ASRFTRFGGRNGIS
-323 STQSIGLNFAVGT
+323 TTQSIGVNFAVGT
-336 EEKLRIGGDLFYS
+336 EEKLRVGGDVFYS

-358 SNRQYLFTDST
+358 SNRQYLFPDST
-369 SYYDAAGTS
+369 SYYDEAGSS

-398 STLEFRPRFA
+398 STFEFRPRFSV
-408 ISFSD
+408 SFSD

-426 ANRSLVNRSL
+426 AARSLVNRSL
-436 GSKYNDGTSYEFSGR
+436 SNKLNDGTSYEMSGR
-451 LIFNHKF
+451 IVFNHKF

-473 FSDVKENGNTYTDNT
+473 FSDTKEDGSTYTDNT
-488 YYLVDGEDENINQIY
+488 YFLVPDENETIDQIY
-503 DNHQWSNNVQGRLTW
+503 DNHQWSNSIQGRLTW
-518 TEPLGNIKNARFL
+518 TEPLGNVKNARFL

-550 LVAQAT
+550 LVEAT
-556 GTTAANSA
+556 SAATTANSA
-564 LLSMLGDPAF
+564 LMSMLRDPAF
-574 KQAVIKEYGSLA
+574 KRRVVEEYGSLA
-586 WTNPTMLTQIVEDEL
+586 WTNPTMLRQIVEDEL

-620 SIQVGFKQVRDNYN
+620 SLQVGFKQVRDNYN
-634 LDVGAMVNSSMSSS
+634 LDVGAMVNASMSSS

-672 RLKMNQ
+672 RFKMNK

-686 RARSS
+686 RARTT

-705 NPLRIVVGNPDLKPT
+705 NPLRIVVGNPDLAPT

-730 DFNQEKQRSIMA
+730 DFDQDRQRSIMA
-742 MANFQFATN
+742 MANVQFANN

-773 NGVWNANLMGM
+773 NGVWSGNLMGM
-784 ASLPFRNKS
+784 ISMPFRNKS
-793 WYFSSMA
+793 WYFSSMGA
-800 ALRYSNTVGYNNSQ
+800 VRYSNTVGYNNGL
-814 YNRSGSF
+814 YNRSGSL
-821 SVNLAPDIR
+821 SVNLSPGIR
-830 FNTDAIQ
+830 FNTDAVQ

-869 GAYYTPFGLVFNTDI
+869 GAYYTPFGLVLNTDLT
-884 SYSGTKGYSDGYDS
+884 YSGTQGYSQGYDS
-898 NQWLWNASISYQFL
+898 DQWLWNVSLSYQFL

-919 TAKVYDLLHQRQN
+919 TAKVYDLLHQKQN

-941 IEDSEYNAVTRYAM
+941 IEDSEYNSVTRYVM
-955 FTFTYRF
+955 LSFTYRF
-962 TTFGNNSS
+962 TTFGSGGSGN
-970 ADEPPI
+970 EQPPI
-976 NYDGRRPGGHR
+976 DYGGRGPGGRRHGPM
-987 RGAGGPPPGG
+987 GPPPGR
-997 MRRGMR
+997 MR
-1003 F
+1003 

>member
-1 MPTIITGMMAN
+1 MLFAASVGM
-12 TGYFYDNRNK
+12 
-22 TIIEMK
+22 
-28 RFWAIACL
+28 
-36 LLIAS
+36 S
-41 IKMAAAVISG
+41 AADVSG
-51 TLVSSTDQSPLAGA
+51 TLVSGTDQSPLSGA
-65 SVKLMRNNADSTFVT
+65 SVRLMRDNADSTFVAAT
-80 AVSAGNNG
+80 SAGRDG
-88 SFKLKSVARGK
+88 SFRLGGVARGK
-99 YIVSFS
+99 YLVSFS
-105 FLGYETLMQNIEV
+105 FLGYETLTRRVTMADKN
-118 KSSDIN
+118 IN
-124 MGRIP
+124 MGRVT

-137 AETTVVGVKTEIV
+137 QETTVVGVKTEIV

-264 NFTGGYGTDER
+264 NATAGYGTDDR
-275 YTGNFM
+275 YSGNFM
-281 VNYFRDKNQF
+281 VNYFKDKNQF
-291 TILGS
+291 SILGS

-309 ASRFTRFGGNRGIS
+309 ASRFTRFGGRNGIS
-323 STQSIGLNFAVGT
+323 TTQSIGVNFAVGT
-336 EEKLRIGGDLFYS
+336 EEKLRVGGDVFYS

-358 SNRQYLFTDST
+358 SNRQYLFPDST
-369 SYYDAAGTS
+369 SYYDEAGSS

-398 STLEFRPRFA
+398 STFEFRPRFSV
-408 ISFSD
+408 SFSD

-426 ANRSLVNRSL
+426 AARSLVNRSL
-436 GSKYNDGTSYEFSGR
+436 SNKLNDGTSYEMSGR
-451 LIFNHKF
+451 IVFNHKF

-473 FSDVKENGNTYTDNT
+473 FSDTKEDGSTYTDNT
-488 YYLVDGEDENINQIY
+488 YFLVPDENETINQIY
-503 DNHQWSNNVQGRLTW
+503 DNHQWSNSIQGRLTW
-518 TEPLGNIKNARFL
+518 TEPLGNVKNARFL

-550 LVAQAT
+550 LVEAT
-556 GTTAANSA
+556 SAATTANSA
-564 LLSMLGDPAF
+564 LMSMLRDPAF
-574 KQAVIKEYGSLA
+574 KRRVVEEYGSLA
-586 WTNPTMLTQIVEDEL
+586 WTNPTMLRQIVEDEL

-620 SIQVGFKQVRDNYN
+620 SLQVGFKQVRDNYN
-634 LDVGAMVNSSMSSS
+634 LDVGAMVNASMSSS

-672 RLKMNQ
+672 RFKMNK

-686 RARSS
+686 RARTT

-705 NPLRIVVGNPDLKPT
+705 NPLRIVVGNPDLAPT

-730 DFNQEKQRSIMA
+730 DFDQDRQRSIMA
-742 MANFQFATN
+742 MANVQFANN

-773 NGVWNANLMGM
+773 NGVWSGNLMGM
-784 ASLPFRNKS
+784 ISMPFRNKS
-793 WYFSSMA
+793 WYFSSMGA
-800 ALRYSNTVGYNNSQ
+800 VRYSNTVGYNNGL
-814 YNRSGSF
+814 YNRSGSL
-821 SVNLAPDIR
+821 SVNLSPGIR
-830 FNTDAIQ
+830 FNTDAVQ

-869 GAYYTPFGLVFNTDI
+869 GAYYTPFGLVLNTDLT
-884 SYSGTKGYSDGYDS
+884 YSGTQGYSQGYDS
-898 NQWLWNASISYQFL
+898 DQWLWNVSLSYQFL

-919 TAKVYDLLHQRQN
+919 TAKVYDLLHQKQN

-941 IEDSEYNAVTRYAM
+941 IEDSEYNSVTRYVM
-955 FTFTYRF
+955 LSFTYRF
-962 TTFGNNSS
+962 TTFGSGGSGN
-970 ADEPPI
+970 EQPPI
-976 NYDGRRPGGHR
+976 DYGGRGPGGRRHGPM
-987 RGAGGPPPGG
+987 GPPPGR
-997 MRRGMR
+997 MR
-1003 F
+1003 

>member
-1 MPTIITGMMAN
+1 
-12 TGYFYDNRNK
+12 
-22 TIIEMK
+22 MK
-28 RFWAIACL
+28 RFWVIAVML
-36 LLIAS
+36 FAAS
-41 IKMAAAVISG
+41 VGMSAADVSG
-51 TLVSSTDQSPLAGA
+51 TLVSGTDQSPLSGA
-65 SVKLMRNNADSTFVT
+65 SVRLMRDNADSTFVAAT
-80 AVSAGNNG
+80 SAGRDG
-88 SFKLKSVARGK
+88 SFRLGGVARGK
-99 YIVSFS
+99 YLVSFS
-105 FLGYETLMQNIEV
+105 FLGYETLTRRVTMADKN
-118 KSSDIN
+118 IN
-124 MGRIP
+124 MGRVT

-137 AETTVVGVKTEIV
+137 QETTVVGVKTEIV

-236 RLTGVDDGEDETVIN
+236 KLTGVDDGEDETVIN

-264 NFTGGYGTDER
+264 NATAGYGTDDR
-275 YTGNFM
+275 YSGNFM
-281 VNYFRDKNQF
+281 VNYFKDKNQF
-291 TILGS
+291 SILGS

-309 ASRFTRFGGNRGIS
+309 ASRFTRFGGRNGIS
-323 STQSIGLNFAVGT
+323 TTQSIGVNFAVGT
-336 EEKLRIGGDLFYS
+336 EEKLRVGGDVFYS

-358 SNRQYLFTDST
+358 SNRQYLFPDST
-369 SYYDAAGTS
+369 SYYDEAGSS

-398 STLEFRPRFA
+398 STFEFRPRFSV
-408 ISFSD
+408 SFSD

-426 ANRSLVNRSL
+426 AARSLVNRSL
-436 GSKYNDGTSYEFSGR
+436 SNKLNDGTSYEMSGR
-451 LIFNHKF
+451 IVFNHKF

-473 FSDVKENGNTYTDNT
+473 FSDTKEDGSTYTDNT
-488 YYLVDGEDENINQIY
+488 YFLVPDENETIDQIY
-503 DNHQWSNNVQGRLTW
+503 DNHQWSNSIQGRLTW
-518 TEPLGNIKNARFL
+518 TEPLGNVKNARFL

-550 LVAQAT
+550 LVEAT
-556 GTTAANSA
+556 SAATTANSA
-564 LLSMLGDPAF
+564 LMSMLRDPAF
-574 KQAVIKEYGSLA
+574 KRRVVEEYGSLA
-586 WTNPTMLTQIVEDEL
+586 WTNPTMLRQIVEDEL

-620 SIQVGFKQVRDNYN
+620 SLQVGFKQVRDNYN
-634 LDVGAMVNSSMSSS
+634 LDVGAMVNASMSSS

-672 RLKMNQ
+672 RFKMNK

-686 RARSS
+686 RARTT

-705 NPLRIVVGNPDLKPT
+705 NPLRIVVGNPDLAPT

-730 DFNQEKQRSIMA
+730 DFDQDRQRSIMA
-742 MANFQFATN
+742 MANVQFANN

-773 NGVWNANLMGM
+773 NGVWSGNLMGM
-784 ASLPFRNKS
+784 ISMPFRNKS
-793 WYFSSMA
+793 WYFSSMGA
-800 ALRYSNTVGYNNSQ
+800 VRYSNTVGYNNGL
-814 YNRSGSF
+814 YNRSGSL
-821 SVNLAPDIR
+821 SVNLSPGIR
-830 FNTDAIQ
+830 FNTDAVQ

-869 GAYYTPFGLVFNTDI
+869 GAYYTPFGLVLNTDLT
-884 SYSGTKGYSDGYDS
+884 YSGTQGYSQGYDS
-898 NQWLWNASISYQFL
+898 DQWLWNVSLSYQFL

-919 TAKVYDLLHQRQN
+919 TAKVYDLLHQKQN

-941 IEDSEYNAVTRYAM
+941 IEDSEYNSVTRYVM
-955 FTFTYRF
+955 LSFTYRF
-962 TTFGNNSS
+962 TTFGSGGSGN
-970 ADEPPI
+970 EQPPI
-976 NYDGRRPGGHR
+976 DYGGRGPGGRRHGPM
-987 RGAGGPPPGG
+987 GPPPGR
-997 MRRGMR
+997 MR
-1003 F
+1003 

>member
-1 MPTIITGMMAN
+1 
-12 TGYFYDNRNK
+12 
-22 TIIEMK
+22 MK
-28 RFWAIACL
+28 RFWLMAVWLFAVSLC
-36 LLIAS
+36 AS
-41 IKMAAAVISG
+41 AADLRG
-51 TLVSSTDQSPLAGA
+51 TLVSGTDRSPLSGA
-65 SVKLMRNNADSTFVT
+65 SVRLMRNNADSTFVA
-80 AVSAGNNG
+80 AVSAGNDG
-88 SFKLKSVARGK
+88 SFRLGGVARGK
-99 YIVSFS
+99 YIVSFT
-105 FLGYETLMQNIEV
+105 FLGYETVTRNVE
-118 KSSDIN
+118 
-124 MGRIP
+124 
-129 MAESSILL
+129 MAGKNVNLGEIAMTESSILL
-137 AETTVVGVKTEIV
+137 QETTVVGVKTEIV

-220 NIVDKLQV
+220 NMVDKLQV

-264 NFTGGYGTDER
+264 NVTGGYGTDDR
-275 YTGNFM
+275 YSGNFM

-291 TILGS
+291 SILGS

-309 ASRFTRFGGNRGIS
+309 ASRFTRFGGRNGIS
-323 STQSIGLNFAVGT
+323 TTQSIGVNFAVGS
-336 EEKLRIGGDLFYS
+336 EDKLRVGGDVFYS

-358 SNRQYLFTDST
+358 SNRQYLFPDST
-369 SYYDAAGTS
+369 SYYDEAGSS

-398 STLEFRPRFA
+398 STLEFRPRF
-408 ISFSD
+408 SVNFSD

-426 ANRSLVNRSL
+426 AARSLVNRSL
-436 GSKYNDGTSYEFSGR
+436 SNKYNDGTSYEFSGR
-451 LIFNHKF
+451 LVFNHKF

-473 FSDVKENGNTYTDNT
+473 FSDTKEDGSTYTDNT
-488 YYLVDGEDENINQIY
+488 YYLVPDEDETIDQIY
-503 DNHQWSNNVQGRLTW
+503 DNHQWSNSVQGRLTW
-518 TEPLGNIKNARFL
+518 TEPLGDVKNARFL

-550 LVAQAT
+550 LVSAT
-556 GTTAANSA
+556 SATAATNSA
-564 LLSMLGDPAF
+564 LMSMLRDPSF
-574 KQAVIKEYGSLA
+574 KRYVVEEYGSLA
-586 WTNPTMLTQIVEDEL
+586 WTNPTMLRQIVEDEL

-620 SIQVGFKQVRDNYN
+620 SLQVGFKQVRENYN

-648 EDLINPDRNIA
+648 EDLINADRNIA

-672 RLKMNQ
+672 RFKMSK
-678 SRSLSFDY
+678 SRSLAFDY

-705 NPLRIVVGNPDLKPT
+705 NPLRIVVGNPDLNPT
-720 FTQRVNLRYS
+720 FTQRFNLRYS
-730 DFNQEKQRSIMA
+730 DFDQDRQRSIMA

-751 SIISTT
+751 SIISTI

-773 NGVWNANLMGM
+773 NGVWNGNLMGM
-784 ASLPFRNKS
+784 ISFPFRNKS
-793 WYFSSMA
+793 WYFSSMG
-800 ALRYSNTVGYNNSQ
+800 ALRYSNTVGYNNGL
-814 YNRSGSF
+814 YNRSGSL
-821 SVNLAPDIR
+821 SVNLSPGIR
-830 FNTDAIQ
+830 FNTDAVQ
-837 LELRPNYNVQITHNT
+837 LELRPNYNVQVTHNT

-859 TIHSYGGMFN
+859 TIHSYGAMFN
-869 GAYYTPFGLVFNTDI
+869 GAYYTPFGLVFNTDL
-884 SYSGTKGYSDGYDS
+884 SYSGTQGYSEGYDTD
-898 NQWLWNASISYQFL
+898 QWLWNASISYQFL
-912 KNKAATI
+912 KNKAATV
-919 TAKVYDLLHQRQN
+919 TAKVYDLLHQKQN

-941 IEDSEYNAVTRYAM
+941 IEDSEYNAVTRYVM
-955 FTFTYRF
+955 FSFTYRF
-962 TTFGNNSS
+962 TTFGNKGGG
-970 ADEPPI
+970 DEPPI
-976 NYDGRRPGGHR
+976 DYGGRGPGGRHR
-987 RGAGGPPPGG
+987 GGPMGPPPGR
-997 MRRGMR
+997 MR
-1003 F
+1003 

>member
-1 MPTIITGMMAN
+1 MLFAASVGM
-12 TGYFYDNRNK
+12 
-22 TIIEMK
+22 
-28 RFWAIACL
+28 
-36 LLIAS
+36 S
-41 IKMAAAVISG
+41 AADVSG
-51 TLVSSTDQSPLAGA
+51 TLVSGTDQSPLSGA
-65 SVKLMRNNADSTFVT
+65 SVRLMRDNADSTFVAAT
-80 AVSAGNNG
+80 SAGRDG
-88 SFKLKSVARGK
+88 SFRLGGVARGK
-99 YIVSFS
+99 YLVSFS
-105 FLGYETLMQNIEV
+105 FLGYETLTRRVTMADKNI
-118 KSSDIN
+118 D
-124 MGRIP
+124 MGRVT
-129 MAESSILL
+129 MTESSILL
-137 AETTVVGVKTEIV
+137 QETTVVGVKTEIV

-264 NFTGGYGTDER
+264 NATAGYGTDDR
-275 YTGNFM
+275 YSGNFM
-281 VNYFRDKNQF
+281 VNYFKDKNQF
-291 TILGS
+291 SILGS

-309 ASRFTRFGGNRGIS
+309 ASRFTRFGGRNGIS
-323 STQSIGLNFAVGT
+323 TTQSIGVNFAVGT
-336 EEKLRIGGDLFYS
+336 EEKLRVGGDVFYS

-358 SNRQYLFTDST
+358 SNRQYLFPDST
-369 SYYDAAGTS
+369 SYYDEAGSS

-398 STLEFRPRFA
+398 STFEFRPRFSV
-408 ISFSD
+408 SFSD

-426 ANRSLVNRSL
+426 AARSLVNRSL
-436 GSKYNDGTSYEFSGR
+436 SNKLNDGTSYEMSGR
-451 LIFNHKF
+451 IVFNHKF

-473 FSDVKENGNTYTDNT
+473 FSDTKEDGSTYTDNT
-488 YYLVDGEDENINQIY
+488 YFLVPDENETINQIY
-503 DNHQWSNNVQGRLTW
+503 DNHQWSNSIQGRLTW
-518 TEPLGNIKNARFL
+518 TEPLGNVKNARFL

-550 LVAQAT
+550 LVEAT
-556 GTTAANSA
+556 SAATTANSA
-564 LLSMLGDPAF
+564 LMSMLRDPAF
-574 KQAVIKEYGSLA
+574 KQRVVEEYGSLA
-586 WTNPTMLTQIVEDEL
+586 WTNPTMLRQIVEDEL

-620 SIQVGFKQVRDNYN
+620 SLQVGFKQVRDNYN
-634 LDVGAMVNSSMSSS
+634 LDVGAMVNASMSSS

-672 RLKMNQ
+672 RFKMSQ

-686 RARSS
+686 RARTT

-705 NPLRIVVGNPDLKPT
+705 NPLRIVVGNPDLAPT

-730 DFNQEKQRSIMA
+730 DFDQDRQRSIMA
-742 MANFQFATN
+742 MANVQFANN

-773 NGVWNANLMGM
+773 NGVWSGNLMGM
-784 ASLPFRNKS
+784 ISMPFRNKS
-793 WYFSSMA
+793 WYFSSMGA
-800 ALRYSNTVGYNNSQ
+800 VRYSNTVGYNNGL
-814 YNRSGSF
+814 YNRSGSL
-821 SVNLAPDIR
+821 SVNLSPGIR
-830 FNTDAIQ
+830 FNTDAVQ

-869 GAYYTPFGLVFNTDI
+869 GAYYIPFGLVLNTDLT
-884 SYSGTKGYSDGYDS
+884 YSGTQGYSQGYDS
-898 NQWLWNASISYQFL
+898 DQWLWNVSLSYQFL

-919 TAKVYDLLHQRQN
+919 TAKVYDLLHQKQN

-941 IEDSEYNAVTRYAM
+941 IEDSEYNSVTRYVM
-955 FTFTYRF
+955 LSFTYRF
-962 TTFGNNSS
+962 TTFGSGGSGN
-970 ADEPPI
+970 EQPPI
-976 NYDGRRPGGHR
+976 DYGGRGPGGRRHGPM
-987 RGAGGPPPGG
+987 GPPPGR
-997 MRRGMR
+997 MR
-1003 F
+1003 